1 MGLLKGEKIV
11 HKKIRMPS
19 HIPKAIKILEKI
31 ASLDDPIIEFIDI
44 TENDLEAKKSFA
56 PSIKRC
62 ENMEV
67 KLNAL
72 EKFAHEFNIPIEH
85 YKEYNEFKTALNKD
99 QEKRKIKDNTYFDF
113 AENEI
118 LEEYKTICDLYE
130 SYNKI
135 KENLMIEIQRKITLE
150 KYFSLT
156 AATIIDQNNPHG
168 RKKSLNNN
176 NININMINPPESN
189 KNVINNILNQSM
201 SNASVDSIV
210 RENQYEP
217 ITGLCFASDE
227 LRMKR
232 MIFRVSRDK
241 VLCTF
246 FDAEFPEE
254 FTPKEPM
261 KIFVMFCPKIDY
273 LIAKMIKV
281 CDVYNCPRFDIPEN
295 YVGHVME
302 ILPDI
307 SEKILEHKNYL
318 FEAKKTLKSYLED
331 YILIKKKLQ
340 LYKIYFKREK
350 LIYLNLSKC
359 NCGDNFIDG
368 EIWVL
373 EKNFEKLKREIN
385 SRFDDD
391 STATFI
397 DVKDYGMDRPTYID
411 VNEFTY
417 PFQEIVN
424 QYGIPNYHE
433 INPGYFTIITFPFLF
448 GIMFGDAGHGL
459 ILLVITLYLFYL
471 ANKKRKNFNGVI
483 NSDELPYN
491 YNLSNN
497 NKNNNNLNESNIE
510 QNILDSSEDSMLKT
524 FVQYRYFFLLCS
536 IFAIF
541 CGFMY
546 NEFFAIP
553 LNIFG
558 TCYTSEKNGELILEK
573 KSGEKCV
580 YPMGLDPSWIGT
592 MNELTYTNSLKMKLS
607 IIVGVLH
614 MMLGIFIRGIN
625 NMNGKNHTAF
635 FFEFIPQF
643 LFMGLMFGYL
653 IAMIYYKWGTDY
665 DNNTHNA
672 PSLLSIMINM
682 AIKFGE
688 VDGEPLFQSFYGFSQ
703 ETINKLILFI
713 CVTLV
718 PIMLFVKPIQFY
730 LKKNKNKGVSFRKE
744 EASLINNENKNDD
757 NININNNNNF
767 NNNNINNDFD
777 LDNLINN
784 NEDNANLNNSG
795 DYSLS
800 LSQESKIRA
809 NELYSDLYQ
818 AQKKKYKEEAKSKFQ
833 FVELFIGQLIEVIE
847 YVLGTVSNTAS
858 YLRLWALSL
867 AHTAL
872 SHVFIEKTFIGY
884 IQNDQVNIVSSVVG
898 VFIYFL
904 VFLLATGFI
913 LIFMDAMECVL
924 HTLRLHWVEFQNKFY
939 KGDGYLFQPFSFR
952 TIFNGEEILKEK

>member
-1 MGLLKGEKIV
+1 MGLLKGEQIV

-19 HIPKAIKILEKI
+19 HIPKAVKILEKI
-31 ASLDDPIIEFIDI
+31 ASLEDPVLEFIDI
-44 TENDLEAKKSFA
+44 NENNLEAKKSFL
-56 PSIKRC
+56 PLIKRC

-67 KLNAL
+67 KLNDL
-72 EKFAHEFNIPIEH
+72 EKFANEFNIPIEH
-85 YKEYNEFKTALNKD
+85 YKEYNEFKTALSKD
-99 QEKRKIKDNTYFDF
+99 QAKREVKDNTYFDF
-113 AENEI
+113 TENEI
-118 LEEYKTICDLYE
+118 LEEYKTVCDLYE

-135 KENLMIEIQRKITLE
+135 KENLIIEIQRKITLE

-156 AATIIDQNNPHG
+156 AATIIEQNNPRS
-168 RKKSLNNN
+168 RKKS
-176 NININMINPPESN
+176 IPAYESN
-189 KNVINNILNQSM
+189 KNIINNVLNQSI

-217 ITGLCFASDE
+217 ITGLCYASDE

-232 MIFRVSRDK
+232 MIFRVSHDK

-246 FDAEFPEE
+246 FEAEFPEE
-254 FTPKEPM
+254 FNPKEPM

-281 CDVYNCPRFDIPEN
+281 CEVYNCPRFDIPEN

-307 SEKILEHKNYL
+307 FEKILEHKNYL
-318 FEAKKTLKSYLED
+318 LEAKKTLKSYLED

-350 LIYLNLSKC
+350 LVFLNLAKC

-373 EKNFEKLKREIN
+373 QKNFEKLKHELN
-385 SRFDDD
+385 SRVDDD
-391 STATFI
+391 SIATFI
-397 DVKDYGMDRPTYID
+397 DVKDYGMERPTYID

-448 GIMFGDAGHGL
+448 GIMFGDVGHGL
-459 ILLVITLYLFYL
+459 ILFFITLYLFNL
-471 ANKKRKNFNGVI
+471 ANKNRKKQGPI
-483 NSDELPYN
+483 NSDELPFIN
-491 YNLSNN
+491 D
-497 NKNNNNLNESNIE
+497 KNNNNSREI
-510 QNILDSSEDSMLKT
+510 NILDSPEDSMLKS

-536 IFAIF
+536 IFGIF

-553 LNIFG
+553 LNLFG
-558 TCYTSEKNGELILEK
+558 TCYTSKKNGELILSKEHRINAPDN
-573 KSGEKCV
+573 KCV
-580 YPMGLDPSWIGT
+580 YPVGLDPSWIGT
-592 MNELTYTNSLKMKLS
+592 VNELTYTNSLKMKLS

-625 NMNGKNHTAF
+625 NINAKNHTAF
-635 FFEFIPQF
+635 YFEFIPQF

-653 IAMIYYKWGTDY
+653 ISMIFYKWGTDY
-665 DNNTHNA
+665 DSNTHEA
-672 PSLLSIMINM
+672 PSLLTIMINM
-682 AIKFGE
+682 AIKLGE
-688 VDGEPLFQSFYGFSQ
+688 IDGKPLFESFMGFSQ
-703 ETINKLILFI
+703 ESINRLILFI
-713 CVTLV
+713 CVLLIPV
-718 PIMLFVKPIQFY
+718 MLLVKPINFY
-730 LKKNKNKGVSFRKE
+730 MRKVKTKGIKYRNDGVS
-744 EASLINNENKNDD
+744 LIKNENKNDD
-757 NININNNNNF
+757 NINININD
-767 NNNNINNDFD
+767 NNNINNDYD
-777 LDNLINN
+777 INN
-784 NEDNANLNNSG
+784 DDNMNLNNSG

-800 LSQESKIRA
+800 LSQESAIKP
-809 NELYSDLYQ
+809 NELYSELY
-818 AQKKKYKEEAKSKFQ
+818 ATQKIKYKEEAKTKYQ
-833 FVELFIGQLIEVIE
+833 FIELFIGQLIEVIE

-884 IQNDQVNIVSSVVG
+884 IQNDHTNIASSVIG

-904 VFLLATGFI
+904 VFLFATAFI

-939 KGDGYLFQPFSFR
+939 KGDGYLFRPFSFKN
-952 TIFNGEEILKEK
+952 IFTSDEILKE

>member
-1 MGLLKGEKIV
+1 MGLLKGEQIV

-19 HIPKAIKILEKI
+19 HIPKAVKILEKI
-31 ASLDDPIIEFIDI
+31 ASLEDPVLEFIDI
-44 TENDLEAKKSFA
+44 NENNLEAKKSFL
-56 PSIKRC
+56 PLIKRC

-67 KLNAL
+67 KLNDL
-72 EKFAHEFNIPIEH
+72 EKFANEFNIPIEH
-85 YKEYNEFKTALNKD
+85 YKEYNEFKTALSKD
-99 QEKRKIKDNTYFDF
+99 QAKREVKDNTYFDF
-113 AENEI
+113 TENEI
-118 LEEYKTICDLYE
+118 LEEYKTVCDLYE

-135 KENLMIEIQRKITLE
+135 KENLIIEIQRKITLE

-156 AATIIDQNNPHG
+156 AATIIDQNNPRS
-168 RKKSLNNN
+168 RKKS
-176 NININMINPPESN
+176 IPAYESN
-189 KNVINNILNQSM
+189 KNIINNVLNQSI

-217 ITGLCFASDE
+217 ITGLCYASDE

-232 MIFRVSRDK
+232 MIFRVSHDK

-246 FDAEFPEE
+246 FEAEFPEE
-254 FTPKEPM
+254 FNPKEPM

-281 CDVYNCPRFDIPEN
+281 CEVYNCPRFDIPEN

-307 SEKILEHKNYL
+307 FEKILEHKNYL
-318 FEAKKTLKSYLED
+318 LEAKKTLKSYLED

-350 LIYLNLSKC
+350 LVFLNLAKC

-373 EKNFEKLKREIN
+373 QKNFEKLKHELN
-385 SRFDDD
+385 SRVDDD
-391 STATFI
+391 SIATFI
-397 DVKDYGMDRPTYID
+397 DVKDYGMERPTYID

-448 GIMFGDAGHGL
+448 GIMFGDVGHGL
-459 ILLVITLYLFYL
+459 ILFFITLYLFNL
-471 ANKKRKNFNGVI
+471 ANKNRKKQGPI
-483 NSDELPYN
+483 NSDELPFIN
-491 YNLSNN
+491 D
-497 NKNNNNLNESNIE
+497 KNNNNSREI
-510 QNILDSSEDSMLKT
+510 NILDSPEDSMLKS

-536 IFAIF
+536 IFGIF

-553 LNIFG
+553 LNLFG
-558 TCYTSEKNGELILEK
+558 TCYTSKKNGELILSKEHRINAPDK
-573 KSGEKCV
+573 KCV
-580 YPMGLDPSWIGT
+580 YPVGLDPSWIGT
-592 MNELTYTNSLKMKLS
+592 VNELTYTNSLKMKLS

-625 NMNGKNHTAF
+625 NINAKNHTAF
-635 FFEFIPQF
+635 YFEFIPQF

-653 IAMIYYKWGTDY
+653 ISMIFYKWGTDY
-665 DNNTHNA
+665 DSNTHEA
-672 PSLLSIMINM
+672 PSLLTIMINM
-682 AIKFGE
+682 AIKLGE
-688 VDGEPLFQSFYGFSQ
+688 IDGKPLFESFMGFSQ
-703 ETINKLILFI
+703 KSINRLILFI
-713 CVTLV
+713 CVLLIPV
-718 PIMLFVKPIQFY
+718 MLLVKPINFY
-730 LKKNKNKGVSFRKE
+730 MRKVKTKGIKYRNDGVS
-744 EASLINNENKNDD
+744 LIKNENKNDD
-757 NININNNNNF
+757 NINININD
-767 NNNNINNDFD
+767 NNNINNDYD
-777 LDNLINN
+777 INSDDNM
-784 NEDNANLNNSG
+784 NLNNSG

-800 LSQESKIRA
+800 LSQESAIKP
-809 NELYSDLYQ
+809 NELYSELY
-818 AQKKKYKEEAKSKFQ
+818 ATQKIKYKEEAKTKYQ
-833 FVELFIGQLIEVIE
+833 FIELFIGQLIEVIE

-884 IQNDQVNIVSSVVG
+884 IQNDHTNIASSVIG

-904 VFLLATGFI
+904 VFLFATAFI

-939 KGDGYLFQPFSFR
+939 KGDGYLFRPFSFKN
-952 TIFNGEEILKEK
+952 IFTSDEILKE

>member
-1 MGLLKGEKIV
+1 MGLLKGEQIV

-19 HIPKAIKILEKI
+19 HIPKAVKILEKI
-31 ASLDDPIIEFIDI
+31 ASLEDPVLEFIDI
-44 TENDLEAKKSFA
+44 NENNLEAKKSFL
-56 PSIKRC
+56 PLIKRC

-67 KLNAL
+67 KLNDL
-72 EKFAHEFNIPIEH
+72 EKFANEFNIPIEH
-85 YKEYNEFKTALNKD
+85 YKEYNEFKTALSKD
-99 QEKRKIKDNTYFDF
+99 QAKREVKDNTYFDF
-113 AENEI
+113 TENEI
-118 LEEYKTICDLYE
+118 LEEYKTVCDLYE

-135 KENLMIEIQRKITLE
+135 KENLIIEIQRKITLE

-156 AATIIDQNNPHG
+156 AATIIDQNNPRS
-168 RKKSLNNN
+168 RKKS
-176 NININMINPPESN
+176 IPAYESN
-189 KNVINNILNQSM
+189 KNIINNVLNQSI

-217 ITGLCFASDE
+217 ITGLCYASDE

-232 MIFRVSRDK
+232 MIFRVSHDK

-246 FDAEFPEE
+246 FEAEFPEE
-254 FTPKEPM
+254 FNPKEPM

-281 CDVYNCPRFDIPEN
+281 CEVYNCPRFDIPEN

-307 SEKILEHKNYL
+307 FEKILEHKNYL
-318 FEAKKTLKSYLED
+318 LEAKKTLKSYLED

-350 LIYLNLSKC
+350 LVFLNLAKC

-373 EKNFEKLKREIN
+373 QKNFEKLKHELN
-385 SRFDDD
+385 SKVDDD
-391 STATFI
+391 SIATFI
-397 DVKDYGMDRPTYID
+397 DLKDYGMERPTYID

-448 GIMFGDAGHGL
+448 GIMFGDVGHGL
-459 ILLVITLYLFYL
+459 ILFFITLYLFNL
-471 ANKKRKNFNGVI
+471 ANKNRKKQGPI
-483 NSDELPYN
+483 NSDELPFIN
-491 YNLSNN
+491 D
-497 NKNNNNLNESNIE
+497 KNNNNSREI
-510 QNILDSSEDSMLKT
+510 NILDSPEDSMLKS

-536 IFAIF
+536 IFGIF

-553 LNIFG
+553 LNLFG
-558 TCYTSEKNGELILEK
+558 TCYTSKKNGELILSKEHRINAPDK
-573 KSGEKCV
+573 KCV
-580 YPMGLDPSWIGT
+580 YPVGLDPSWIGT
-592 MNELTYTNSLKMKLS
+592 VNELTYTNSLKMKLS

-625 NMNGKNHTAF
+625 NINAKNHTAF
-635 FFEFIPQF
+635 YFEFIPQF

-653 IAMIYYKWGTDY
+653 ISMIFYKWGTDY
-665 DNNTHNA
+665 DSNTHEA
-672 PSLLSIMINM
+672 PSLLTIMINM
-682 AIKFGE
+682 AIKLGE
-688 VDGEPLFQSFYGFSQ
+688 IDGKPLFESFMGFSQ
-703 ETINKLILFI
+703 ESINRLILFI
-713 CVTLV
+713 CVLLIPV
-718 PIMLFVKPIQFY
+718 MLLVKPINFY
-730 LKKNKNKGVSFRKE
+730 MRKVKTKGIKYRNDGVS
-744 EASLINNENKNDD
+744 LIKNENKNDD
-757 NININNNNNF
+757 NINININD
-767 NNNNINNDFD
+767 NNNINNDYD
-777 LDNLINN
+777 INN
-784 NEDNANLNNSG
+784 DDNMNLNNSG

-800 LSQESKIRA
+800 LSQESAIKP
-809 NELYSDLYQ
+809 NELYSELY
-818 AQKKKYKEEAKSKFQ
+818 ATQKIKYKEEAKTKYQ
-833 FVELFIGQLIEVIE
+833 FIELFIGQLIEVIE

-884 IQNDQVNIVSSVVG
+884 IQNDHTNIASSVIG

-904 VFLLATGFI
+904 VFLFATAFI

-939 KGDGYLFQPFSFR
+939 KGDGYLFRPFSFKN
-952 TIFNGEEILKEK
+952 IFTSDEILKE

>member
-1 MGLLKGEKIV
+1 MGLLKGEQIV

-19 HIPKAIKILEKI
+19 HIPKAVKILEKI
-31 ASLDDPIIEFIDI
+31 ASLEDPVLEFIDI
-44 TENDLEAKKSFA
+44 NENNLEAKKSFL
-56 PSIKRC
+56 PLIKRC

-67 KLNAL
+67 KLNDL
-72 EKFAHEFNIPIEH
+72 EKFANELNIPIEH
-85 YKEYNEFKTALNKD
+85 YKEYNEFKTALSKD
-99 QEKRKIKDNTYFDF
+99 QAKREVKDNTYFDF
-113 AENEI
+113 TENEI
-118 LEEYKTICDLYE
+118 LEEYKTVCDLYE

-135 KENLMIEIQRKITLE
+135 KENLIIEIQRKITLE

-156 AATIIDQNNPHG
+156 AATIIDQNNPRS
-168 RKKSLNNN
+168 RKKS
-176 NININMINPPESN
+176 IPAYESN
-189 KNVINNILNQSM
+189 KNIINNVLNQSI

-217 ITGLCFASDE
+217 ITGLCYASDE

-232 MIFRVSRDK
+232 MIFRVSHDK

-246 FDAEFPEE
+246 FEAEFPEE
-254 FTPKEPM
+254 FNPKEPM

-281 CDVYNCPRFDIPEN
+281 CEVYNCPRFDIPEN

-307 SEKILEHKNYL
+307 FEKILEHKNYL
-318 FEAKKTLKSYLED
+318 LEAKKTLKSYLED

-350 LIYLNLSKC
+350 LVFLNLAKC

-373 EKNFEKLKREIN
+373 QKNFEKLKHELN
-385 SRFDDD
+385 SKVDDD
-391 STATFI
+391 SIATFI
-397 DVKDYGMDRPTYID
+397 DVKDYGMERPTYID

-448 GIMFGDAGHGL
+448 GIMFGDVGHGL
-459 ILLVITLYLFYL
+459 ILFFITLYLFNL
-471 ANKKRKNFNGVI
+471 ANKNRKKQGPI
-483 NSDELPYN
+483 NSDELPFIN
-491 YNLSNN
+491 D
-497 NKNNNNLNESNIE
+497 KNNNNSREI
-510 QNILDSSEDSMLKT
+510 NILDSPEDSMLKS

-536 IFAIF
+536 IFGIF

-553 LNIFG
+553 LNLFG
-558 TCYTSEKNGELILEK
+558 TCYTSKKNGELILSKEHRINAPDK
-573 KSGEKCV
+573 KCV
-580 YPMGLDPSWIGT
+580 YPVGLDPSWIGT
-592 MNELTYTNSLKMKLS
+592 VNELTYTNSLKMKLS

-625 NMNGKNHTAF
+625 NINAKNHTAF
-635 FFEFIPQF
+635 YFEFIPQF

-653 IAMIYYKWGTDY
+653 ISMIFYKWGTDY
-665 DNNTHNA
+665 DSNTHEA
-672 PSLLSIMINM
+672 PSLLTIMINM
-682 AIKFGE
+682 AIKLGE
-688 VDGEPLFQSFYGFSQ
+688 IDGKPLFESFMGFSQ
-703 ETINKLILFI
+703 ESINRLILFI
-713 CVTLV
+713 CVLLIPV
-718 PIMLFVKPIQFY
+718 MLLVKPINFY
-730 LKKNKNKGVSFRKE
+730 MRKVKTKGIKYRNDGVS
-744 EASLINNENKNDD
+744 LIKNENKNDD
-757 NININNNNNF
+757 NINININD
-767 NNNNINNDFD
+767 NNNINNDYD
-777 LDNLINN
+777 INN
-784 NEDNANLNNSG
+784 DDNMNLNNSG

-800 LSQESKIRA
+800 LSQESAIKP
-809 NELYSDLYQ
+809 NELYSELY
-818 AQKKKYKEEAKSKFQ
+818 ATQKIKYKEEAKTKYQ
-833 FVELFIGQLIEVIE
+833 FIELFIGQLIEVIE

-884 IQNDQVNIVSSVVG
+884 IQNDHTNIASSVIG

-904 VFLLATGFI
+904 VFLFATAFI

-939 KGDGYLFQPFSFR
+939 KGDGYLFRPFSFKN
-952 TIFNGEEILKEK
+952 IFTSDEILKE

>member
-1 MGLLKGEKIV
+1 MGLLKGEQIV

-19 HIPKAIKILEKI
+19 HIPKAVKILEKI
-31 ASLDDPIIEFIDI
+31 ASLEDPVLEFIDI
-44 TENDLEAKKSFA
+44 NENNLEAKKSFL
-56 PSIKRC
+56 PLIKRC

-67 KLNAL
+67 KLNDL
-72 EKFAHEFNIPIEH
+72 EKFANEFNIPIEH
-85 YKEYNEFKTALNKD
+85 YKEYNEFKTALSKD
-99 QEKRKIKDNTYFDF
+99 QAKREVKDNTYFDF
-113 AENEI
+113 TENEI
-118 LEEYKTICDLYE
+118 LEEYKTVCDLYE

-135 KENLMIEIQRKITLE
+135 KENLIIEIQRKITLE

-156 AATIIDQNNPHG
+156 AATIIDQNNPRS
-168 RKKSLNNN
+168 RKKS
-176 NININMINPPESN
+176 IPAYESN
-189 KNVINNILNQSM
+189 KNIINNVLNQSI

-217 ITGLCFASDE
+217 ITGLCYASDE

-232 MIFRVSRDK
+232 MIFRVSHDK

-246 FDAEFPEE
+246 FEAEFPEE
-254 FTPKEPM
+254 FNPKEPM

-281 CDVYNCPRFDIPEN
+281 CEVYNCPRFDIPEN

-307 SEKILEHKNYL
+307 FEKILEHKNYL
-318 FEAKKTLKSYLED
+318 LEAKKTLKSYLED

-350 LIYLNLSKC
+350 LVFLNLAKC

-373 EKNFEKLKREIN
+373 QKNFEKLKHELN
-385 SRFDDD
+385 SKVDDD
-391 STATFI
+391 SIATFI
-397 DVKDYGMDRPTYID
+397 DVKDYGMERPTYID

-448 GIMFGDAGHGL
+448 GIMFGDVGHGL
-459 ILLVITLYLFYL
+459 ILFFITLYLFNL
-471 ANKKRKNFNGVI
+471 ANKNRKKQGPI
-483 NSDELPYN
+483 NSDELPFIN
-491 YNLSNN
+491 DK
-497 NKNNNNLNESNIE
+497 KNNNSREI
-510 QNILDSSEDSMLKT
+510 NILDSPEDSMLKS

-536 IFAIF
+536 IFGIF

-553 LNIFG
+553 LNLFG
-558 TCYTSEKNGELILEK
+558 TCYTSKKNGELILSKEHRINAPDK
-573 KSGEKCV
+573 KCV
-580 YPMGLDPSWIGT
+580 YPVGLDPSWIGT
-592 MNELTYTNSLKMKLS
+592 VNELTYTNSLKMKLS

-625 NMNGKNHTAF
+625 NINAKNHTAF
-635 FFEFIPQF
+635 YFEFIPQF

-653 IAMIYYKWGTDY
+653 ISMIFYKWGTDY
-665 DNNTHNA
+665 DSNTHEA
-672 PSLLSIMINM
+672 PSLLTIMINM
-682 AIKFGE
+682 AIKLGE
-688 VDGEPLFQSFYGFSQ
+688 IDGKPLFESFMGFSQ
-703 ETINKLILFI
+703 ESINRLILFI
-713 CVTLV
+713 CVLLIPV
-718 PIMLFVKPIQFY
+718 MLLVKPINFY
-730 LKKNKNKGVSFRKE
+730 MRKVKTKGIKYRNDGVS
-744 EASLINNENKNDD
+744 LIKNENKNDD
-757 NININNNNNF
+757 NINISIND
-767 NNNNINNDFD
+767 NNNINNDYD
-777 LDNLINN
+777 INN
-784 NEDNANLNNSG
+784 DDNMNLNNSG

-800 LSQESKIRA
+800 LSQESAIKP
-809 NELYSDLYQ
+809 NELYSELY
-818 AQKKKYKEEAKSKFQ
+818 ATQKIKYKEEAKTKYQ
-833 FVELFIGQLIEVIE
+833 FIELFIGQLIEVIE

-884 IQNDQVNIVSSVVG
+884 IQNDHTNIASSVIG

-904 VFLLATGFI
+904 VFLFATAFI

-939 KGDGYLFQPFSFR
+939 KGDGYLFRPFSFKN
-952 TIFNGEEILKEK
+952 IFTSDEILKE

>member
-1 MGLLKGEKIV
+1 MGLLKGEQIV

-19 HIPKAIKILEKI
+19 HIPKAVKILEKI
-31 ASLDDPIIEFIDI
+31 ASLEDPVLEFIDI
-44 TENDLEAKKSFA
+44 NENNLEAKKSFL
-56 PSIKRC
+56 PLIKRC

-67 KLNAL
+67 KLNDL
-72 EKFAHEFNIPIEH
+72 EKFANEFNIPIEH
-85 YKEYNEFKTALNKD
+85 YKEYNEFKTALSKD
-99 QEKRKIKDNTYFDF
+99 QVKREVKDNTYFDF
-113 AENEI
+113 TENEI
-118 LEEYKTICDLYE
+118 LEEYKTVCDLYE

-135 KENLMIEIQRKITLE
+135 KENLIIEIQRKITLE

-156 AATIIDQNNPHG
+156 AATIIDQNNPRS
-168 RKKSLNNN
+168 RKKS
-176 NININMINPPESN
+176 IPAYESN
-189 KNVINNILNQSM
+189 KNIINNVLNQSI

-217 ITGLCFASDE
+217 ITGLCYASDE

-232 MIFRVSRDK
+232 MIFRVSHDK

-246 FDAEFPEE
+246 FEAEFPEE
-254 FTPKEPM
+254 FNPKEPM

-281 CDVYNCPRFDIPEN
+281 CEVYNCPRFDIPEN

-307 SEKILEHKNYL
+307 FEKILEHKNYL
-318 FEAKKTLKSYLED
+318 LEAKKTLKSYLED

-350 LIYLNLSKC
+350 LVFLNLAKC

-373 EKNFEKLKREIN
+373 QKNFEKLKHELN
-385 SRFDDD
+385 SKVDDD
-391 STATFI
+391 SIATFI
-397 DVKDYGMDRPTYID
+397 DVKDYGMERPTYID

-448 GIMFGDAGHGL
+448 GIMFGDVGHGL
-459 ILLVITLYLFYL
+459 ILFFITLYLFNL
-471 ANKKRKNFNGVI
+471 ANKNRKKQGPI
-483 NSDELPYN
+483 NSDELPFIN
-491 YNLSNN
+491 D
-497 NKNNNNLNESNIE
+497 KNNNNSREI
-510 QNILDSSEDSMLKT
+510 NILDSPEDSMLKS

-536 IFAIF
+536 IFGIF

-553 LNIFG
+553 LNLFG
-558 TCYTSEKNGELILEK
+558 TCYTSKKNGELILSKEHRINAPDK
-573 KSGEKCV
+573 KCV
-580 YPMGLDPSWIGT
+580 YPVGLDPSWIGT
-592 MNELTYTNSLKMKLS
+592 VNELTYTNSLKMKLS

-625 NMNGKNHTAF
+625 NINAKNHTAF
-635 FFEFIPQF
+635 YFEFIPQF

-653 IAMIYYKWGTDY
+653 ISMIFYKWGTDY
-665 DNNTHNA
+665 DSNTHEA
-672 PSLLSIMINM
+672 PSLLTIMINM
-682 AIKFGE
+682 AIKLGE
-688 VDGEPLFQSFYGFSQ
+688 IDGKPLFESFMGFSQ
-703 ETINKLILFI
+703 ESINRLILFI
-713 CVTLV
+713 CVLLIPV
-718 PIMLFVKPIQFY
+718 MLLVKPINFY
-730 LKKNKNKGVSFRKE
+730 MRKVKTKGIKYRNDGVS
-744 EASLINNENKNDD
+744 LIKNENKNDD
-757 NININNNNNF
+757 NINININD
-767 NNNNINNDFD
+767 NNNINNDYD
-777 LDNLINN
+777 INN
-784 NEDNANLNNSG
+784 DDNMNLNNSG

-800 LSQESKIRA
+800 LSQESAIKP
-809 NELYSDLYQ
+809 NELYSELY
-818 AQKKKYKEEAKSKFQ
+818 ATQKIKYKEEAKTKYQ
-833 FVELFIGQLIEVIE
+833 FIELFIGQLIEVIE

-884 IQNDQVNIVSSVVG
+884 IQNDHTNIASSVIG

-904 VFLLATGFI
+904 VFLFATAFI

-939 KGDGYLFQPFSFR
+939 KGDGYLFRPFSFKN
-952 TIFNGEEILKEK
+952 IFTSDEILKE

>member
-11 HKKIRMPS
+11 HKRIRMPS

-31 ASLDDPIIEFIDI
+31 ASLDEDILQFIDI
-44 TENDLEAKKSFA
+44 TENDLEAKKSFS
-56 PSIKRC
+56 PLIKRC
-62 ENMEV
+62 ENMEI

-72 EKFAHEFNIPIEH
+72 EKFANEFNIPLDH
-85 YKEYNEFKTALNKD
+85 YKEYNEFKDALNKD
-99 QEKRKIKDNTYFDF
+99 QLKRQIKDNTYFDF
-113 AENEI
+113 VENEI

-130 SYNKI
+130 SYSKI
-135 KENLMIEIQRKITLE
+135 KENLIIEIQRKITLE

-156 AATIIDQNNPHG
+156 AATIIDQNNINKLQK
-168 RKKSLNNN
+168 KKSLRNNNNNN
-176 NININMINPPESN
+176 NIINNRESN
-189 KNVINNILNQSM
+189 NNLLINNNILNQSV
-201 SNASVDSIV
+201 SNDSVDSIA

-217 ITGLCFASDE
+217 ITGLCYASDE

-232 MIFRVSRDK
+232 MIFRVSHDK

-254 FTPKEPM
+254 FIPKEPM

-273 LIAKMIKV
+273 LIAKMLKV
-281 CDVYNCPRFDIPEN
+281 CDVYNCPRFDIPDN

-307 SEKILEHKNYL
+307 FEKILEHKNYL
-318 FEAKKTLKSYLED
+318 MEAKQTLKSHLQD

-350 LIYLNLSKC
+350 MIFLNLSKC

-373 EKNFEKLKREIN
+373 EKNFEKLKRVI
-385 SRFDDD
+385 SSGYDDE
-391 STATFI
+391 SSATFM

-433 INPGYFTIITFPFLF
+433 INPGFFTIITFPFLF
-448 GIMFGDAGHGL
+448 GIMFGDMGHGL
-459 ILLVITLYLFYL
+459 ILLFITLYLFYL
-471 ANKKRKNFNGVI
+471 ANKNRKKFNGVI
-483 NSDELPYN
+483 NSDEMPLN
-491 YNLSNN
+491 SDEI
-497 NKNNNNLNESNIE
+497 NKSKHEE
-510 QNILDSSEDSMLKT
+510 NILDSNDDSMLKV
-524 FVQYRYFFLLCS
+524 FVQYRYFLLLCS

-541 CGFMY
+541 CGLMY

-558 TCYTSEKNGELILEK
+558 TCYNDEKNGELILSKYREPDGDIK
-573 KSGEKCV
+573 KCV
-580 YPMGLDPSWIGT
+580 YPVGLDPSWIGT
-592 MNELTYTNSLKMKLS
+592 NNELTYTNSLKMKLS

-614 MMLGIFIRGIN
+614 MLLGIAIRGIN
-625 NMNGKNHTAF
+625 NLNQKNMNAF
-635 FFEFIPQF
+635 LFEFIPQF
-643 LFMGLMFGYL
+643 LFMGIIFGYL
-653 IAMIYYKWGTDY
+653 IAMIFYKWGTDY
-665 DNNTHNA
+665 DGNTENA
-672 PSLLSIMINM
+672 PSLLTIMINLG
-682 AIKFGE
+682 IKLGKI
-688 VDGEPLFQSFYGFSQ
+688 DDDPLFESFLGLSQQS
-703 ETINKLILFI
+703 INRIMIFISVILI
-713 CVTLV
+713 
-718 PIMLFVKPIQFY
+718 PIMLFVKPIYFY
-730 LKKNKNKGVSFRKE
+730 VKKTQKKGISLRNDDL
-744 EASLINNENKNDD
+744 SLIKNENKIDD
-757 NININNNNNF
+757 DINNINNNND
-767 NNNNINNDFD
+767 NIS
-777 LDNLINN
+777 
-784 NEDNANLNNSG
+784 EDNNSNNNLNNSG

-800 LSQESKIRA
+800 LSQESVIKPE
-809 NELYSDLYQ
+809 ELYSKLYYSQ
-818 AQKKKYKEEAKSKFQ
+818 RKKFKEEAKSKYQ
-833 FVELFIGQLIEVIE
+833 FVEIFIGQLIEVIE

-872 SHVFIEKTFIGY
+872 SHVFIEKTFIEY
-884 IQNDQVNIVSSVVG
+884 VQKSEVG
-898 VFIYFL
+898 FINSIISVFIYFL
-904 VFLLATGFI
+904 VFLFATAFI

-939 KGDGYLFQPFSFR
+939 KGDGYLFEPFSFKNL
-952 TIFNGEEILKEK
+952 FNNDDILMDK

>member
-1 MGLLKGEKIV
+1 MGLLKGEQIV

-19 HIPKAIKILEKI
+19 HIPKAVKILEKI
-31 ASLDDPIIEFIDI
+31 ASLEDPVLEFIDI
-44 TENDLEAKKSFA
+44 NENNLEAKKSFL
-56 PSIKRC
+56 PLIKRC

-67 KLNAL
+67 KLNDL
-72 EKFAHEFNIPIEH
+72 EKFANEFNIPIEH
-85 YKEYNEFKTALNKD
+85 YKEYNEFKTALRKD
-99 QEKRKIKDNTYFDF
+99 QAKREVKDNTYFDF
-113 AENEI
+113 TENEI
-118 LEEYKTICDLYE
+118 LEEYKTVCDLYE

-135 KENLMIEIQRKITLE
+135 KENLIIEIQRKITLE

-156 AATIIDQNNPHG
+156 AATIIDQNNPRS
-168 RKKSLNNN
+168 RKKS
-176 NININMINPPESN
+176 IPAYESN
-189 KNVINNILNQSM
+189 KNIINNVLNQSI

-217 ITGLCFASDE
+217 ITGLCYASDE

-232 MIFRVSRDK
+232 MIFRVSHDK

-246 FDAEFPEE
+246 FEAEFPEE
-254 FTPKEPM
+254 FNPKEPM

-281 CDVYNCPRFDIPEN
+281 CEVYNCPRFDIPEN

-307 SEKILEHKNYL
+307 FEKILEHKNYL
-318 FEAKKTLKSYLED
+318 LEAKKTLKSYLED

-350 LIYLNLSKC
+350 LVFLNLAKC

-373 EKNFEKLKREIN
+373 QKNFEKLKHELN
-385 SRFDDD
+385 SKVDDD
-391 STATFI
+391 SIATFI
-397 DVKDYGMDRPTYID
+397 DVKDYGMERPTYID

-448 GIMFGDAGHGL
+448 GIMFGDVGHGL
-459 ILLVITLYLFYL
+459 ILFFITLYLFNL
-471 ANKKRKNFNGVI
+471 ANKNRKKQGPI
-483 NSDELPYN
+483 NSDELPFIN
-491 YNLSNN
+491 D
-497 NKNNNNLNESNIE
+497 KNNNNSREI
-510 QNILDSSEDSMLKT
+510 NILDSPEDSMLKS

-536 IFAIF
+536 IFGIF

-553 LNIFG
+553 LNLFG
-558 TCYTSEKNGELILEK
+558 TCYTSKKNGELILSKEHRINAPDK
-573 KSGEKCV
+573 KCV
-580 YPMGLDPSWIGT
+580 YPVGLDPSWIGT
-592 MNELTYTNSLKMKLS
+592 VNELTYTNSLKMKLS

-625 NMNGKNHTAF
+625 NINAKNHTAF
-635 FFEFIPQF
+635 YFEFIPQF

-653 IAMIYYKWGTDY
+653 ISMIFYKWGTDY
-665 DNNTHNA
+665 DSNTHEA
-672 PSLLSIMINM
+672 PSLLTIMINM
-682 AIKFGE
+682 AIKLGE
-688 VDGEPLFQSFYGFSQ
+688 IDGKPLFESFMGFSQ
-703 ETINKLILFI
+703 ESINRLILFI
-713 CVTLV
+713 CVLLIPV
-718 PIMLFVKPIQFY
+718 MLLVKPINFY
-730 LKKNKNKGVSFRKE
+730 MRKVKTKGIKYRNDGVS
-744 EASLINNENKNDD
+744 LIKNENKNDD
-757 NININNNNNF
+757 NINININD
-767 NNNNINNDFD
+767 NNNINNDYD
-777 LDNLINN
+777 INN
-784 NEDNANLNNSG
+784 DDNMNLNNSG

-800 LSQESKIRA
+800 LSQESAIKP
-809 NELYSDLYQ
+809 NELYSELY
-818 AQKKKYKEEAKSKFQ
+818 ATQKIKYKEEAKTKYQ
-833 FVELFIGQLIEVIE
+833 FIELFIGQLIEVIE

-884 IQNDQVNIVSSVVG
+884 IQNDHTNIASSVIG

-904 VFLLATGFI
+904 VFLFATAFI

-939 KGDGYLFQPFSFR
+939 KGDGYLFRPFSFKN
-952 TIFNGEEILKEK
+952 IFTSDEILKE

>member
-1 MGLLKGEKIV
+1 MGLLKGEEIV

-31 ASLDDPIIEFIDI
+31 ASLEEPSLEFIDI
-44 TENDLEAKKSFA
+44 NENNLEAKKSFL
-56 PSIKRC
+56 PLIKRC
-62 ENMEV
+62 ENMEI
-67 KLNAL
+67 KLSDL
-72 EKFAHEFNIPIEH
+72 EKFANEFNIPIEH
-85 YKEYNEFKTALNKD
+85 YKEYNEFKNALSKD
-99 QEKRKIKDNTYFDF
+99 QLKRDVKDNSYFDF

-118 LEEYKTICDLYE
+118 LEDYKTVCDLYE

-135 KENLMIEIQRKITLE
+135 KENLIIEIQRKITLE

-156 AATIIDQNNPHG
+156 AATIIDQNNPRS
-168 RKKSLNNN
+168 RKRS
-176 NININMINPPESN
+176 IPAYESN
-189 KNVINNILNQSM
+189 KNIINNVLNQSI

-217 ITGLCFASDE
+217 ITGLCYASDE

-232 MIFRVSRDK
+232 MIFRVSHDK

-281 CDVYNCPRFDIPEN
+281 CEVYNCPRFDIPDN

-307 SEKILEHKNYL
+307 FEKILEHKNYL
-318 FEAKKTLKSYLED
+318 LEAKKTLKSYLED

-350 LIYLNLSKC
+350 LIFLNLAKC

-373 EKNFEKLKREIN
+373 QKNFEKLKHEIN
-385 SRFDDD
+385 TRVDDD

-397 DVKDYGMDRPTYID
+397 DVKDYGMERPTYID

-448 GIMFGDAGHGL
+448 GIMFGDVGHGL
-459 ILLVITLYLFYL
+459 ILLFITLYLFNL
-471 ANKKRKNFNGVI
+471 ANKNRKKQGVI
-483 NSDELPYN
+483 NSDELPFI
-491 YNLSNN
+491 NN
-497 NKNNNNLNESNIE
+497 DKNNNNNSQEI
-510 QNILDSSEDSMLKT
+510 NILDSSEDSMLKS

-536 IFAIF
+536 IFGIF
-541 CGFMY
+541 CGLLY

-553 LNIFG
+553 LNLFG
-558 TCYTSEKNGELILEK
+558 TCYTSVKDGELILSKEHRIGGTGDK
-573 KSGEKCV
+573 KCV
-580 YPMGLDPSWIGT
+580 YPVGLDPSWIGSV
-592 MNELTYTNSLKMKLS
+592 NELTYTNSLKMKLS

-614 MMLGIFIRGIN
+614 MMLGIAIRGIN
-625 NMNGKNHTAF
+625 NLNSKNHIAF
-635 FFEFIPQF
+635 YFEFIPQF

-653 IAMIYYKWGTDY
+653 IAMVFYKWGTDY
-665 DNNTHNA
+665 DSNTHEA
-672 PSLLSIMINM
+672 PSLLTIMINM
-682 AIKFGE
+682 AIKLGE
-688 VDGEPLFQSFYGFSQ
+688 IDGKPLFESFMGLSQ
-703 ETINKLILFI
+703 ESINRLILFVCI
-713 CVTLV
+713 LLI
-718 PIMLFVKPIQFY
+718 PLMLFVKPINLYVRKVKTKGMKFR
-730 LKKNKNKGVSFRKE
+730 NDGVSLLK
-744 EASLINNENKNDD
+744 NENKNDD
-757 NININNNNNF
+757 NLNINND
-767 NNNNINNDFD
+767 NNNINNDYDFNENNSD
-777 LDNLINN
+777 DNM
-784 NEDNANLNNSG
+784 NLNNSG
-795 DYSLS
+795 EYSLS
-800 LSQESKIRA
+800 LSQESEIRP
-809 NELYSDLYQ
+809 NQLYSELY
-818 AQKKKYKEEAKSKFQ
+818 ANQKRKYKEEAKAKYQ
-833 FVELFIGQLIEVIE
+833 LVELFIGQLIEVIE

-884 IQNDQVNIVSSVVG
+884 IQNDHTNILSSVIG

-904 VFLLATGFI
+904 VFLFATAFI

-939 KGDGYLFQPFSFR
+939 KGDGYLFHPFSFK
-952 TIFNGEEILKEK
+952 TIFNSDEILKE

>member
-1 MGLLKGEKIV
+1 MGLLKGEQIV

-19 HIPKAIKILEKI
+19 HIPKAVKILEKI
-31 ASLDDPIIEFIDI
+31 ASLEDPVLEFIDI
-44 TENDLEAKKSFA
+44 NENNLEAKKSFL
-56 PSIKRC
+56 PLIKRC

-67 KLNAL
+67 KLNDL
-72 EKFAHEFNIPIEH
+72 EKFANEFNIPIEH
-85 YKEYNEFKTALNKD
+85 YKEYNEFKTALSKD
-99 QEKRKIKDNTYFDF
+99 QAKREVKDNTYFDF
-113 AENEI
+113 TENEI
-118 LEEYKTICDLYE
+118 LEEYKTVCDLYE

-135 KENLMIEIQRKITLE
+135 KENLIIEIQRKITLE

-156 AATIIDQNNPHG
+156 AATIIDQNNPRS
-168 RKKSLNNN
+168 RKKS
-176 NININMINPPESN
+176 IPAYESN
-189 KNVINNILNQSM
+189 KNIINNVLNQSI

-217 ITGLCFASDE
+217 ITGLCYASDE

-232 MIFRVSRDK
+232 MIFRVSHDK

-246 FDAEFPEE
+246 FEAEFPEE
-254 FTPKEPM
+254 FNPKEPM

-281 CDVYNCPRFDIPEN
+281 CEVYNCPRFDIPEN

-307 SEKILEHKNYL
+307 FEKILEHKNYL
-318 FEAKKTLKSYLED
+318 LEAKKTLKSYLED

-350 LIYLNLSKC
+350 LVFLNLAKC

-373 EKNFEKLKREIN
+373 QKNFEKLKHELN
-385 SRFDDD
+385 SRVDDD
-391 STATFI
+391 SIATFI
-397 DVKDYGMDRPTYID
+397 DVKDYGMERPTYID

-448 GIMFGDAGHGL
+448 GIMFGDVGHGL
-459 ILLVITLYLFYL
+459 ILFFITLYLFNL
-471 ANKKRKNFNGVI
+471 ANKNRKKQGPI
-483 NSDELPYN
+483 NSDELPFIN
-491 YNLSNN
+491 D
-497 NKNNNNLNESNIE
+497 KNNNNSREI
-510 QNILDSSEDSMLKT
+510 NILDSPEDSMLKS

-536 IFAIF
+536 IFGIF

-553 LNIFG
+553 LNLFG
-558 TCYTSEKNGELILEK
+558 TCYTSKKNGELILSKEHRINAPDK
-573 KSGEKCV
+573 KCV
-580 YPMGLDPSWIGT
+580 YPVGLDPSWIGT
-592 MNELTYTNSLKMKLS
+592 VNELTYTNSLKMKLS

-625 NMNGKNHTAF
+625 NINAKNHTAF
-635 FFEFIPQF
+635 YFEFIPQF

-653 IAMIYYKWGTDY
+653 ISMIFYKWGTDY
-665 DNNTHNA
+665 DSNTHEA
-672 PSLLSIMINM
+672 PSLLTIMINM
-682 AIKFGE
+682 AIKLGE
-688 VDGEPLFQSFYGFSQ
+688 IDGKPLFESFMGFSQ
-703 ETINKLILFI
+703 ESINRLILFI
-713 CVTLV
+713 CVLLIPV
-718 PIMLFVKPIQFY
+718 MLLVKPINFY
-730 LKKNKNKGVSFRKE
+730 MRKVKTKGVKYRNDGV
-744 EASLINNENKNDD
+744 SLIKNENKNDD
-757 NININNNNNF
+757 NINININD
-767 NNNNINNDFD
+767 NNNINNDYD
-777 LDNLINN
+777 INN
-784 NEDNANLNNSG
+784 DDNMNLNNSG

-800 LSQESKIRA
+800 LSQESAIKP
-809 NELYSDLYQ
+809 NELYSELY
-818 AQKKKYKEEAKSKFQ
+818 ATQKIKYKEEAKTKYQ
-833 FVELFIGQLIEVIE
+833 FIELFIGQLIEVIE

-884 IQNDQVNIVSSVVG
+884 IQNDHTNIASSVIG

-904 VFLLATGFI
+904 VFLFATAFI

-939 KGDGYLFQPFSFR
+939 KGDGYLFRPFSFKN
-952 TIFNGEEILKEK
+952 IFTSDEILKE

>member
-1 MGLLKGEKIV
+1 MGLLKGEEIV

-31 ASLDDPIIEFIDI
+31 ASLDEPILEFIDI

-67 KLNAL
+67 KLAAL
-72 EKFAHEFNIPIEH
+72 EKFANEFNIPIEH
-85 YKEYNEFKTALNKD
+85 YKEYNEFKNALNRDK
-99 QEKRKIKDNTYFDF
+99 QKRQIKDNSYFDF

-118 LEEYKTICDLYE
+118 LEDYKTVCDLYE

-135 KENLMIEIQRKITLE
+135 KESLIIEIQRKITLE

-168 RKKSLNNN
+168 KRKSINN
-176 NININMINPPESN
+176 NIINSHESN
-189 KNVINNILNQSM
+189 KNVINNILNQSA
-201 SNASVDSIV
+201 SNASVDSVV

-217 ITGLCFASDE
+217 ITGLCYACDE

-254 FTPKEPM
+254 FNPKEPM

-273 LIAKMIKV
+273 LIAKMLKV
-281 CDVYNCPRFDIPEN
+281 CEVYNCPRFDIPDN

-318 FEAKKTLKSYLED
+318 FEAKKSLKSYLED

-350 LIYLNLSKC
+350 LVYLNLSKC

-373 EKNFEKLKREIN
+373 QKNFEKLKHEISSN
-385 SRFDDD
+385 FDDD

-448 GIMFGDAGHGL
+448 GIMFGDIGHGL
-459 ILLVITLYLFYL
+459 ILLVITLYLFHL
-471 ANKKRKNFNGVI
+471 ANKNRKKNQGGI
-483 NSDELPYN
+483 NSDELPFN
-491 YNLSNN
+491 YQNRIN
-497 NKNNNNLNESNIE
+497 NKKLNQSVEE
-510 QNILDSSEDSMLKT
+510 NILDSSEDSMLKS
-524 FVQYRYFFLLCS
+524 FVQFRYFFLLCS
-536 IFAIF
+536 IFGIF

-546 NEFFAIP
+546 NEFFAVP
-553 LNIFG
+553 LNLFG
-558 TCYTSEKNGELILEK
+558 TCYTSQKDGELILSK
-573 KSGEKCV
+573 VGKNEKCV
-580 YPMGLDPSWIGT
+580 YPVGLDPSWIGT
-592 MNELTYTNSLKMKLS
+592 TNELTYTNSLKMKLS

-614 MMLGIFIRGIN
+614 MMLGIFIRGVN
-625 NMNGKNHTAF
+625 NMNAKNHTAF
-635 FFEFIPQF
+635 IFEFIPQF
-643 LFMGLMFGYL
+643 LFMGIMFGYL
-653 IAMIYYKWGTDY
+653 IAMIYYKWNTDY
-665 DNNTHNA
+665 DDNTHNA
-672 PSLLSIMINM
+672 PSLLTIMINM
-682 AIKFGE
+682 AIKLGE
-688 VDGEPLFQSFYGFSQ
+688 IDGEPLFDSFLGFSQ
-703 ETINKLILFI
+703 ESINKLIILI
-713 CVTLV
+713 CIILI

-730 LKKNKNKGVSFRKE
+730 LKKSRTKGISFRHE
-744 EASLINNENKNDD
+744 EMSLIQNENKNDD
-757 NININNNNNF
+757 NININNNNNI
-767 NNNNINNDFD
+767 NNINNDLD
-777 LDNLINN
+777 ANNSQDNLQ
-784 NEDNANLNNSG
+784 LNNSG
-795 DYSLS
+795 EYSLS
-800 LSQESKIRA
+800 LSQESAIKP
-809 NELYSDLYQ
+809 NELYSKLYVS
-818 AQKKKYKEEAKSKFQ
+818 QKIKYREESKSRFQ

-884 IQNDQVNIVSSVVG
+884 IQNDQVNIMSSVIG
-898 VFIYFL
+898 VSIYFL
-904 VFLLATGFI
+904 VFLFATAFI

-939 KGDGYLFQPFSFR
+939 KGDGYLFQPFSFKK
-952 TIFNGEEILKEK
+952 IFNSDEILKERE

>member
-31 ASLDDPIIEFIDI
+31 ASLEDPIIEFIDI

-62 ENMEV
+62 ENIEI
-67 KLNAL
+67 KLNEL
-72 EKFAHEFNIPIEH
+72 EKFANEFNIPIDH
-85 YKEYNEFKTALNKD
+85 YKEYKEFKAALNKD
-99 QEKRKIKDNTYFDF
+99 QQKRQVKDNSYFDF
-113 AENEI
+113 VENEI

-135 KENLMIEIQRKITLE
+135 KENLIIEIQRKITLE

-168 RKKSLNNN
+168 KRKSSINN
-176 NININMINPPESN
+176 NIILNSKESN
-189 KNVINNILNQSM
+189 KNIINNILNQSM

-210 RENQYEP
+210 RENQYES
-217 ITGLCFASDE
+217 ITGLCFAKDE

-232 MIFRVSRDK
+232 MIFRVSHDK
-241 VLCTF
+241 VLCTY

-254 FTPKEPM
+254 FKPKEPM

-281 CDVYNCPRFDIPEN
+281 CDVYNCPRFDVPDN
-295 YVGHVME
+295 YLGNADSYAGHVME

-318 FEAKKTLKSYLED
+318 FEAKKSLKSYLED
-331 YILIKKKLQ
+331 YILIKKRLQ

-373 EKNFEKLKREIN
+373 QKNFEKLQNAI
-385 SRFDDD
+385 SSSFDDD

-397 DVKDYGMDRPTYID
+397 DLKDYGMDRPTYIE

-448 GIMFGDAGHGL
+448 GIMFGDIGHGL

-471 ANKKRKNFNGVI
+471 ANKNRRNINGAI
-483 NSDELPYN
+483 NSDELPLN
-491 YNLSNN
+491 NL
-497 NKNNNNLNESNIE
+497 NNNNI
-510 QNILDSSEDSMLKT
+510 NILDSNDDSMLKS

-553 LNIFG
+553 LNLFG

-573 KSGEKCV
+573 IKGEKCV
-580 YPMGLDPSWIGT
+580 YPIGLDPSWIGSN
-592 MNELTYTNSLKMKLS
+592 NELTFSNSLKMKLS

-625 NMNGKNHTAF
+625 NLNKKNMIAF
-635 FFEFIPQF
+635 YFEFIPQF

-653 IAMIYYKWGTDY
+653 ITMIYYKWGTDY
-665 DNNTHNA
+665 DNNTDDA

-682 AIKFGE
+682 AIKLGE
-688 VDGEPLFQSFYGFSQ
+688 IDGEPLFESFLGFSQ
-703 ETINKLILFI
+703 ESINQMILVFCI
-713 CVTLV
+713 LLV
-718 PIMLFVKPIQFY
+718 PVMLFVKPIQFY
-730 LKKNKNKGVSFRKE
+730 LRKSRTKGISYRKE
-744 EASLINNENKNDD
+744 EMSLIQNENKNEDNL
-757 NININNNNNF
+757 NINEDKEDNF
-767 NNNNINNDFD
+767 
-777 LDNLINN
+777 N

-800 LSQESKIRA
+800 LSQESAIKP
-809 NELYSDLYQ
+809 NELYSQLYK
-818 AQKKKYKEEAKSKFQ
+818 AQKLKYKEESKTKFQ
-833 FVELFIGQLIEVIE
+833 FIELFIGQLIEVIE

-884 IQNDQVNIVSSVVG
+884 IQNDQVNIVSSVIG

-904 VFLLATGFI
+904 VFLLATAFI

-939 KGDGYLFQPFSFR
+939 KGDGYLFEPFSFKN
-952 TIFNGEEILKEK
+952 IFNNEEILKE

>member
-1 MGLLKGEKIV
+1 MGLLKGEQIV

-19 HIPKAIKILEKI
+19 HIPKAVKILEKI
-31 ASLDDPIIEFIDI
+31 ASLEDPVLEFIDI
-44 TENDLEAKKSFA
+44 NENNLEAKKSFL
-56 PSIKRC
+56 PLIKRC

-67 KLNAL
+67 KLNDL
-72 EKFAHEFNIPIEH
+72 ENFANEFNIPIEH
-85 YKEYNEFKTALNKD
+85 YKEYNEFKTALSKD
-99 QEKRKIKDNTYFDF
+99 QAKREVKDNTYFDF
-113 AENEI
+113 TENEI
-118 LEEYKTICDLYE
+118 LEEYKTVCDLYE

-135 KENLMIEIQRKITLE
+135 KENLIIEIQRKITLE

-156 AATIIDQNNPHG
+156 AATIIDQNNPRS
-168 RKKSLNNN
+168 RKKS
-176 NININMINPPESN
+176 IPAYESN
-189 KNVINNILNQSM
+189 KNIINNVLNQSI

-217 ITGLCFASDE
+217 ITGLCYSSDE

-232 MIFRVSRDK
+232 MIFRVSHDK

-246 FDAEFPEE
+246 FEAEFPEE
-254 FTPKEPM
+254 FNPKEPM

-281 CDVYNCPRFDIPEN
+281 CEVYNCPRFDIPEN

-307 SEKILEHKNYL
+307 FEKILEHKNYL
-318 FEAKKTLKSYLED
+318 LEAKKTLKSYLED

-350 LIYLNLSKC
+350 LVFLNLAKC

-373 EKNFEKLKREIN
+373 QKNFEKLKHELN
-385 SRFDDD
+385 SKVDDD
-391 STATFI
+391 SIATFI
-397 DVKDYGMDRPTYID
+397 DVKDYGMERPTYID

-448 GIMFGDAGHGL
+448 GIMFGDVGHGL
-459 ILLVITLYLFYL
+459 ILFFITLYLFNL
-471 ANKKRKNFNGVI
+471 ANKNRKKQGPI
-483 NSDELPYN
+483 NSDELPFIN
-491 YNLSNN
+491 D
-497 NKNNNNLNESNIE
+497 KNNNNSREI
-510 QNILDSSEDSMLKT
+510 NILDSPEDSMLKS

-536 IFAIF
+536 IFGIF

-553 LNIFG
+553 LNLFG
-558 TCYTSEKNGELILEK
+558 TCYTSKKNGELILSKEHRINAPDK
-573 KSGEKCV
+573 KCV
-580 YPMGLDPSWIGT
+580 YPVGLDPSWIGT
-592 MNELTYTNSLKMKLS
+592 VNELTYTNSLKMKLS

-625 NMNGKNHTAF
+625 NINAKNHTAF
-635 FFEFIPQF
+635 YFEFIPQF

-653 IAMIYYKWGTDY
+653 ISMIFYKWGTDY
-665 DNNTHNA
+665 DSNTHEA
-672 PSLLSIMINM
+672 PSLLTIMINM
-682 AIKFGE
+682 AIKLGE
-688 VDGEPLFQSFYGFSQ
+688 IDGKPLFESFMGFSQ
-703 ETINKLILFI
+703 ESINRLTLFI
-713 CVTLV
+713 CVLLIPV
-718 PIMLFVKPIQFY
+718 MLLVKPINFY
-730 LKKNKNKGVSFRKE
+730 MRKVKTKGIKYRNDGVS
-744 EASLINNENKNDD
+744 LIKNENKNDD
-757 NININNNNNF
+757 NINININD
-767 NNNNINNDFD
+767 NNNINNDYD
-777 LDNLINN
+777 INN
-784 NEDNANLNNSG
+784 DENMNLNNSG

-800 LSQESKIRA
+800 LSQESAIKP
-809 NELYSDLYQ
+809 NELYSELY
-818 AQKKKYKEEAKSKFQ
+818 ATQKIKYKEEAKTKYQ
-833 FVELFIGQLIEVIE
+833 FIELFIGQLIEVIE

-884 IQNDQVNIVSSVVG
+884 IQNDHTNIVSSVIG

-904 VFLLATGFI
+904 VFLFATAFI

-939 KGDGYLFQPFSFR
+939 KGDGYLFRPFSFKN
-952 TIFNGEEILKEK
+952 IFTSDEILKE

>member
-1 MGLLKGEKIV
+1 MGLLKGEQIV

-19 HIPKAIKILEKI
+19 HIPKAVKILEKI
-31 ASLDDPIIEFIDI
+31 ASLEDPVLEFIDI
-44 TENDLEAKKSFA
+44 NENNLEAKKSFL
-56 PSIKRC
+56 PLIKRC

-67 KLNAL
+67 KLNDL
-72 EKFAHEFNIPIEH
+72 EKFANEFNIPIEH

-99 QEKRKIKDNTYFDF
+99 QAKREVKDNTYFDF
-113 AENEI
+113 TENEI
-118 LEEYKTICDLYE
+118 LEEYKTVCDLYE

-135 KENLMIEIQRKITLE
+135 KENLIIEIQRKITLE

-156 AATIIDQNNPHG
+156 AATIIEQNNPRS
-168 RKKSLNNN
+168 RKKS
-176 NININMINPPESN
+176 IPAYESN
-189 KNVINNILNQSM
+189 KNIINNVLNQSI

-217 ITGLCFASDE
+217 ITGLCYASDE

-232 MIFRVSRDK
+232 MIFRVSHDK

-246 FDAEFPEE
+246 FEAEFPEE
-254 FTPKEPM
+254 FNPKEPM

-281 CDVYNCPRFDIPEN
+281 CEVYNCPRFDIPEN

-307 SEKILEHKNYL
+307 FEKILEHKNYL
-318 FEAKKTLKSYLED
+318 LEAKKTLKSYLED

-350 LIYLNLSKC
+350 LVFLNLAKC

-373 EKNFEKLKREIN
+373 QKNFEKLKHELN
-385 SRFDDD
+385 SKVDDD
-391 STATFI
+391 SIATFI
-397 DVKDYGMDRPTYID
+397 DVKDYGMERPTYID

-448 GIMFGDAGHGL
+448 GIMFGDVGHGL
-459 ILLVITLYLFYL
+459 ILFFITLYLFNL
-471 ANKKRKNFNGVI
+471 ANKNRKKQGPI
-483 NSDELPYN
+483 NSDELPFIN
-491 YNLSNN
+491 D
-497 NKNNNNLNESNIE
+497 KNNNNSREI
-510 QNILDSSEDSMLKT
+510 NILDSPEDSMLKS

-536 IFAIF
+536 IFGIF

-553 LNIFG
+553 LNLFG
-558 TCYTSEKNGELILEK
+558 TCYTSKKNGELILSKEHRINAPDK
-573 KSGEKCV
+573 KCV
-580 YPMGLDPSWIGT
+580 YPVGLDPSWIGT
-592 MNELTYTNSLKMKLS
+592 VNELTYTNSLKMKLS

-625 NMNGKNHTAF
+625 NINAKNHTAF
-635 FFEFIPQF
+635 YFEFIPQF

-653 IAMIYYKWGTDY
+653 ISMIFYKWGTDY
-665 DNNTHNA
+665 DSNTHEA
-672 PSLLSIMINM
+672 PSLLTIMINM
-682 AIKFGE
+682 AIKLGE
-688 VDGEPLFQSFYGFSQ
+688 IDGKPLFESFMGFSQ
-703 ETINKLILFI
+703 ESINRLILFI
-713 CVTLV
+713 CVLLIPV
-718 PIMLFVKPIQFY
+718 MLLVKPINFY
-730 LKKNKNKGVSFRKE
+730 MRKVKTKGIKYRNDGVS
-744 EASLINNENKNDD
+744 LIKNENKNDD
-757 NININNNNNF
+757 NINININD
-767 NNNNINNDFD
+767 NNNINNDYD
-777 LDNLINN
+777 INN
-784 NEDNANLNNSG
+784 DDNMNLNNSG

-800 LSQESKIRA
+800 LSQESAIKP
-809 NELYSDLYQ
+809 NELYSELY
-818 AQKKKYKEEAKSKFQ
+818 ATQKIKYKEEAKTKYQ
-833 FVELFIGQLIEVIE
+833 FIELFIGQLIEVIE

-884 IQNDQVNIVSSVVG
+884 IQNDHTNIASSVIG

-904 VFLLATGFI
+904 VFLFATAFI

-939 KGDGYLFQPFSFR
+939 KGDGYLFRPFSFKN
-952 TIFNGEEILKEK
+952 IFTSDEILKE

>member
-31 ASLDDPIIEFIDI
+31 ASLEDPIIEFIDI

-62 ENMEV
+62 ENIEI
-67 KLNAL
+67 KLNEL
-72 EKFAHEFNIPIEH
+72 EKFANEFNIPIEH
-85 YKEYNEFKTALNKD
+85 YKEYKEFKAALNKD
-99 QEKRKIKDNTYFDF
+99 QQKRQVKDNSYFDF
-113 AENEI
+113 VENEI

-135 KENLMIEIQRKITLE
+135 KENLIIEIQRKITLE

-168 RKKSLNNN
+168 KRKSSINN
-176 NININMINPPESN
+176 NIILNSKESN
-189 KNVINNILNQSM
+189 KNIINNILNQSM

-210 RENQYEP
+210 RENQYES
-217 ITGLCFASDE
+217 ITGLCFAKDE

-232 MIFRVSRDK
+232 MIFRVSHDK
-241 VLCTF
+241 VLCTY

-254 FTPKEPM
+254 FKPKEPM

-281 CDVYNCPRFDIPEN
+281 CDVYNCPRFDVPDN
-295 YVGHVME
+295 YLGNADSYAGHVME

-318 FEAKKTLKSYLED
+318 FEAKKSLKSYLED
-331 YILIKKKLQ
+331 YILIKKRLQ

-373 EKNFEKLKREIN
+373 QKNFEKLQNAI
-385 SRFDDD
+385 SSSFDDD

-397 DVKDYGMDRPTYID
+397 DLKDYGMDRPTYIE

-448 GIMFGDAGHGL
+448 GIMFGDIGHGL

-471 ANKKRKNFNGVI
+471 ANKNRRNINGAI
-483 NSDELPYN
+483 NSDELPLN
-491 YNLSNN
+491 NL
-497 NKNNNNLNESNIE
+497 NNNNI
-510 QNILDSSEDSMLKT
+510 NILDSNDDSMLKS

-536 IFAIF
+536 IFAVF

-553 LNIFG
+553 LNLFG

-573 KSGEKCV
+573 IKGEKCV
-580 YPMGLDPSWIGT
+580 YPIGLDPSWIGT
-592 MNELTYTNSLKMKLS
+592 NNELTFSNSLKMKLS

-625 NMNGKNHTAF
+625 NLNKKNMIAF
-635 FFEFIPQF
+635 YFEFIPQF

-653 IAMIYYKWGTDY
+653 ITMIYYKWGTDY
-665 DNNTHNA
+665 DNNTDDA

-682 AIKFGE
+682 AIKLGE
-688 VDGEPLFQSFYGFSQ
+688 IDGEPLFESFLGFSQ
-703 ETINKLILFI
+703 ESINQMILVFCI
-713 CVTLV
+713 LLV
-718 PIMLFVKPIQFY
+718 PVMLFVKPIQFY
-730 LKKNKNKGVSFRKE
+730 LRKSRTKGISYRKE
-744 EASLINNENKNDD
+744 EMSLIQNENKNEDNL
-757 NININNNNNF
+757 NINEDKEDNF
-767 NNNNINNDFD
+767 
-777 LDNLINN
+777 N

-800 LSQESKIRA
+800 LSQESAIKP
-809 NELYSDLYQ
+809 NELYSQLYK
-818 AQKKKYKEEAKSKFQ
+818 AQKLKYKEESKTKFQ
-833 FVELFIGQLIEVIE
+833 FIELFIGQLIEVIE
-847 YVLGTVSNTAS
+847 
-858 YLRLWALSL
+858 
-867 AHTAL
+867 
-872 SHVFIEKTFIGY
+872 
-884 IQNDQVNIVSSVVG
+884 
-898 VFIYFL
+898 
-904 VFLLATGFI
+904 
-913 LIFMDAMECVL
+913 
-924 HTLRLHWVEFQNKFY
+924 
-939 KGDGYLFQPFSFR
+939 
-952 TIFNGEEILKEK
+952 

>member
-1 MGLLKGEKIV
+1 MGILKGEQIV

-19 HIPKAIKILEKI
+19 HIPKAVKILEKI
-31 ASLDDPIIEFIDI
+31 ASLEDPVLEFIDI
-44 TENDLEAKKSFA
+44 NENNLEAKKSFL
-56 PSIKRC
+56 PLIKRC

-67 KLNAL
+67 KLNDL
-72 EKFAHEFNIPIEH
+72 EKFANEFNIPIEH
-85 YKEYNEFKTALNKD
+85 YKEYNEFKTALSKD
-99 QEKRKIKDNTYFDF
+99 QAKREVKDNTYFDF
-113 AENEI
+113 TENEI
-118 LEEYKTICDLYE
+118 LEEYKTVCDLYE

-135 KENLMIEIQRKITLE
+135 KENLIIEIQRKITLE

-156 AATIIDQNNPHG
+156 AATIIDQNNPRS
-168 RKKSLNNN
+168 RKKS
-176 NININMINPPESN
+176 IPAYESN
-189 KNVINNILNQSM
+189 KNIINNVLNQSI

-217 ITGLCFASDE
+217 ITGLCYASDE

-232 MIFRVSRDK
+232 MIFRVSHDK

-246 FDAEFPEE
+246 FEAEFPEE
-254 FTPKEPM
+254 FNPKEPM

-281 CDVYNCPRFDIPEN
+281 CEVYNCPRFDIPEN

-307 SEKILEHKNYL
+307 FEKILEHKNYL
-318 FEAKKTLKSYLED
+318 LEAKKTLKSYLED

-350 LIYLNLSKC
+350 LVFLNLAKC

-373 EKNFEKLKREIN
+373 QKNFEKLKHELN
-385 SRFDDD
+385 SRVDDD
-391 STATFI
+391 SIATFI
-397 DVKDYGMDRPTYID
+397 DVKDYGMERPTYID

-448 GIMFGDAGHGL
+448 GIMFGDVGHGL
-459 ILLVITLYLFYL
+459 ILFFITLYLFNL
-471 ANKKRKNFNGVI
+471 ANKNRKKQGPI
-483 NSDELPYN
+483 NSDELPFIN
-491 YNLSNN
+491 D
-497 NKNNNNLNESNIE
+497 KNNNNSREI
-510 QNILDSSEDSMLKT
+510 NILDSPEDSMLKS

-536 IFAIF
+536 IFGIF

-553 LNIFG
+553 LNLFG
-558 TCYTSEKNGELILEK
+558 TCYTSKKNGELILSKEHRINAPDN
-573 KSGEKCV
+573 KCV
-580 YPMGLDPSWIGT
+580 YPVGLDPSWIGT
-592 MNELTYTNSLKMKLS
+592 VNELTYTNSLKMKLS

-625 NMNGKNHTAF
+625 NINAKNHTAF
-635 FFEFIPQF
+635 YFEFIPQF

-653 IAMIYYKWGTDY
+653 ISMIFYKWGTDY
-665 DNNTHNA
+665 DSNTHEA
-672 PSLLSIMINM
+672 PSLLTIMINM
-682 AIKFGE
+682 AIKLGE
-688 VDGEPLFQSFYGFSQ
+688 IDGKPLFESFMGFSQ
-703 ETINKLILFI
+703 ESINRLILFI
-713 CVTLV
+713 CVLLIPV
-718 PIMLFVKPIQFY
+718 MLLVKPINFY
-730 LKKNKNKGVSFRKE
+730 MRKVKTKGIKYRNDGVS
-744 EASLINNENKNDD
+744 LIKNENKNDD
-757 NININNNNNF
+757 NINININD
-767 NNNNINNDFD
+767 NNNINNDYD
-777 LDNLINN
+777 INN
-784 NEDNANLNNSG
+784 DDNMNLNNSG

-800 LSQESKIRA
+800 LSQESAIKP
-809 NELYSDLYQ
+809 NELYSELY
-818 AQKKKYKEEAKSKFQ
+818 ATQKIKYKEEAKTKYQ
-833 FVELFIGQLIEVIE
+833 FIELFIGQLIEVIE

-884 IQNDQVNIVSSVVG
+884 IQNDHTNIASSVIG

-904 VFLLATGFI
+904 VFLFATAFI

-939 KGDGYLFQPFSFR
+939 KGDGYLFRPFSFKN
-952 TIFNGEEILKEK
+952 IFTSDEILKE

>member
-1 MGLLKGEKIV
+1 MGLLKGEQIV

-19 HIPKAIKILEKI
+19 HIPKAVKILEKI
-31 ASLDDPIIEFIDI
+31 ASLEDPILEFIDI
-44 TENDLEAKKSFA
+44 NENNLEAKKSFL
-56 PSIKRC
+56 PLIKRC

-67 KLNAL
+67 KLNDL
-72 EKFAHEFNIPIEH
+72 EKFANEFNIPIEH
-85 YKEYNEFKTALNKD
+85 YKEYNEFKTALSKD
-99 QEKRKIKDNTYFDF
+99 QVKREVKDNTYFDF
-113 AENEI
+113 TENEI
-118 LEEYKTICDLYE
+118 LEEYKTVCDLYE

-135 KENLMIEIQRKITLE
+135 KENLIIEIQRKITLE

-156 AATIIDQNNPHG
+156 AATIIDQNNPRS
-168 RKKSLNNN
+168 RKKS
-176 NININMINPPESN
+176 IPAYESN
-189 KNVINNILNQSM
+189 KNIINNVLNQSI

-217 ITGLCFASDE
+217 ITGLCYASDE

-232 MIFRVSRDK
+232 MIFRVSHDK

-246 FDAEFPEE
+246 FEAEFPEE
-254 FTPKEPM
+254 FNPKEPM

-281 CDVYNCPRFDIPEN
+281 CEVYNCPRFDIPEN

-307 SEKILEHKNYL
+307 FEKILEHKNYL
-318 FEAKKTLKSYLED
+318 LEAKKTLKSYLED

-350 LIYLNLSKC
+350 LVFLNLAKC

-373 EKNFEKLKREIN
+373 QKNFEKLKHELN
-385 SRFDDD
+385 SRVDDD
-391 STATFI
+391 SIATFI
-397 DVKDYGMDRPTYID
+397 DVKDYGMERPTYID

-448 GIMFGDAGHGL
+448 GIMFGDVGHGL
-459 ILLVITLYLFYL
+459 ILFFITLYLFNL
-471 ANKKRKNFNGVI
+471 ANKNRKKQGPI
-483 NSDELPYN
+483 NSDELPFIN
-491 YNLSNN
+491 D
-497 NKNNNNLNESNIE
+497 KNNNNSREI
-510 QNILDSSEDSMLKT
+510 NILDSPEDSMLKS

-536 IFAIF
+536 IFGIF

-558 TCYTSEKNGELILEK
+558 TCYTSKKNGELILSKEHRINAPDK
-573 KSGEKCV
+573 KCV
-580 YPMGLDPSWIGT
+580 YPVGLDPSWIGT
-592 MNELTYTNSLKMKLS
+592 VNELTYTNSLKMKLS

-625 NMNGKNHTAF
+625 NINAKNHTAF
-635 FFEFIPQF
+635 YFEFIPQF

-653 IAMIYYKWGTDY
+653 ISMIFYKWGTDY
-665 DNNTHNA
+665 DSNTHEA
-672 PSLLSIMINM
+672 PSLLTIMINM
-682 AIKFGE
+682 AIKLGE
-688 VDGEPLFQSFYGFSQ
+688 IDGKPLFESFMGFSQ
-703 ETINKLILFI
+703 ESINRLILFI
-713 CVTLV
+713 CVLLIPV
-718 PIMLFVKPIQFY
+718 MLLVKPINFY
-730 LKKNKNKGVSFRKE
+730 MRKVKTKGIKYRNDGVS
-744 EASLINNENKNDD
+744 LIKNENKNDD
-757 NININNNNNF
+757 NINININD
-767 NNNNINNDFD
+767 NNNINNDYD
-777 LDNLINN
+777 INN
-784 NEDNANLNNSG
+784 DDNMNLNNSG

-800 LSQESKIRA
+800 LSQESAIKP
-809 NELYSDLYQ
+809 NELYSELY
-818 AQKKKYKEEAKSKFQ
+818 ATQKIKYKEEAKTKYQ
-833 FVELFIGQLIEVIE
+833 FIELFIGQLIEVIE

-884 IQNDQVNIVSSVVG
+884 IQNDHTNIASSVIG

-904 VFLLATGFI
+904 VFLFATAFI

-939 KGDGYLFQPFSFR
+939 KGDGYLFRPFSFKN
-952 TIFNGEEILKEK
+952 IFTSDEILKE

>member
-1 MGLLKGEKIV
+1 MGLLKGEQIV

-19 HIPKAIKILEKI
+19 HIPKAVKILEKI
-31 ASLDDPIIEFIDI
+31 ASLEDPVLEFIDI
-44 TENDLEAKKSFA
+44 NENNLEAKKSFL
-56 PSIKRC
+56 PLIKRC

-67 KLNAL
+67 KLNDL
-72 EKFAHEFNIPIEH
+72 EKFANEFNIPIEH
-85 YKEYNEFKTALNKD
+85 YKEYNEFKTALSKD
-99 QEKRKIKDNTYFDF
+99 QVKREVKDNTYFDF
-113 AENEI
+113 TENEI
-118 LEEYKTICDLYE
+118 LEEYKTVCDLYE

-135 KENLMIEIQRKITLE
+135 KENLIIEIQRKITLE

-156 AATIIDQNNPHG
+156 AATIIDQNNPRS
-168 RKKSLNNN
+168 RKKS
-176 NININMINPPESN
+176 IPAYESN
-189 KNVINNILNQSM
+189 KNIINNVLNQSI

-217 ITGLCFASDE
+217 ITGLCYASDE

-232 MIFRVSRDK
+232 MIFRVSHDK

-246 FDAEFPEE
+246 FEAEFPEE
-254 FTPKEPM
+254 FNPKEPM

-281 CDVYNCPRFDIPEN
+281 CEVYNCPRFDIPEN

-307 SEKILEHKNYL
+307 FEKILEHKNYL
-318 FEAKKTLKSYLED
+318 LEAKKTLKSYLED

-350 LIYLNLSKC
+350 LVFLNLAKC

-373 EKNFEKLKREIN
+373 QKNFEKLKHELN
-385 SRFDDD
+385 SRVDDD
-391 STATFI
+391 SIATFI
-397 DVKDYGMDRPTYID
+397 DVKDYGMERPTYID

-448 GIMFGDAGHGL
+448 GIMFGDVGHGL
-459 ILLVITLYLFYL
+459 ILFFITLYLFNL
-471 ANKKRKNFNGVI
+471 ANKNRKKQGPI
-483 NSDELPYN
+483 NSDELPFIN
-491 YNLSNN
+491 D
-497 NKNNNNLNESNIE
+497 KNNNNSRKI
-510 QNILDSSEDSMLKT
+510 NILDSPEDSMLKS

-536 IFAIF
+536 IFGIF

-553 LNIFG
+553 LNLFG
-558 TCYTSEKNGELILEK
+558 TCYTSKKNGELILSKEHRINAPDK
-573 KSGEKCV
+573 KCV
-580 YPMGLDPSWIGT
+580 YPVGLDPSWIGT
-592 MNELTYTNSLKMKLS
+592 VNELTYTNSLKMKLS

-625 NMNGKNHTAF
+625 NINAKNHTAF
-635 FFEFIPQF
+635 CFEFIPQF

-653 IAMIYYKWGTDY
+653 ISMIFYKWGTDY
-665 DNNTHNA
+665 DSNTHEA
-672 PSLLSIMINM
+672 PSLLTIMINM
-682 AIKFGE
+682 AIKLGE
-688 VDGEPLFQSFYGFSQ
+688 IDGKPLFESFMGFSQ
-703 ETINKLILFI
+703 ESINRLILFI
-713 CVTLV
+713 CVLLIPV
-718 PIMLFVKPIQFY
+718 MLLVKPINFY
-730 LKKNKNKGVSFRKE
+730 LRKVKTKGIKYRNDGVS
-744 EASLINNENKNDD
+744 LIKNENKNDD
-757 NININNNNNF
+757 NINININD
-767 NNNNINNDFD
+767 NNNINNDYD
-777 LDNLINN
+777 INN
-784 NEDNANLNNSG
+784 DDNMNLNNSG

-800 LSQESKIRA
+800 LSQESAIKP
-809 NELYSDLYQ
+809 NELYSELY
-818 AQKKKYKEEAKSKFQ
+818 ATQKIKYKEEAKTKYQ
-833 FVELFIGQLIEVIE
+833 FIELFIGQLIEIIE

-884 IQNDQVNIVSSVVG
+884 IQNDHTNIASSVIG

-904 VFLLATGFI
+904 VFLFATAFI

-939 KGDGYLFQPFSFR
+939 KGDGYLFRPFSFKN
-952 TIFNGEEILKEK
+952 IFTSDEILKE

>member
-1 MGLLKGEKIV
+1 MGLLKGEQIV

-19 HIPKAIKILEKI
+19 HIPKAVKILEKI
-31 ASLDDPIIEFIDI
+31 ASLEDPVLEFIDI
-44 TENDLEAKKSFA
+44 NENNLEAKKSFL
-56 PSIKRC
+56 PLIKRC

-67 KLNAL
+67 KLNDL
-72 EKFAHEFNIPIEH
+72 EKFANELNIPIEH
-85 YKEYNEFKTALNKD
+85 YKEYNEFKTALSKD
-99 QEKRKIKDNTYFDF
+99 QAKREVKDNTYFDF
-113 AENEI
+113 TENEI
-118 LEEYKTICDLYE
+118 LEEYKTVCDLYE

-135 KENLMIEIQRKITLE
+135 KENLIIEIQRKITLE

-156 AATIIDQNNPHG
+156 AATIIDQNNPRS
-168 RKKSLNNN
+168 RKKS
-176 NININMINPPESN
+176 IPAYESN
-189 KNVINNILNQSM
+189 KNIINNVLNQSI

-217 ITGLCFASDE
+217 ITGLCYASDE

-232 MIFRVSRDK
+232 MIFRVSHDK

-246 FDAEFPEE
+246 FEAEFPEE
-254 FTPKEPM
+254 FNPKEPM

-281 CDVYNCPRFDIPEN
+281 CEVYNCPRFDIPEN

-307 SEKILEHKNYL
+307 FEKILEHKNYL
-318 FEAKKTLKSYLED
+318 LEAKKTLKSYLED

-350 LIYLNLSKC
+350 LVFLNLAKC

-373 EKNFEKLKREIN
+373 QKNFEKLKHELN
-385 SRFDDD
+385 SRVDDD
-391 STATFI
+391 SIATFI
-397 DVKDYGMDRPTYID
+397 DVKDYGMERPTYID

-448 GIMFGDAGHGL
+448 GIMFGDVGHGL
-459 ILLVITLYLFYL
+459 ILFFITLYLFNL
-471 ANKKRKNFNGVI
+471 ANKNRKKQGPI
-483 NSDELPYN
+483 NSDELPFIN
-491 YNLSNN
+491 D
-497 NKNNNNLNESNIE
+497 KNNNNSREI
-510 QNILDSSEDSMLKT
+510 NILDSPEDSMLKS

-536 IFAIF
+536 IFGIF

-553 LNIFG
+553 LNLFG
-558 TCYTSEKNGELILEK
+558 TCYTSKKNGELILSKEHRINAPDK
-573 KSGEKCV
+573 KCV
-580 YPMGLDPSWIGT
+580 YPVGLDPSWIGT
-592 MNELTYTNSLKMKLS
+592 VNELTYTNSLKMKLS

-625 NMNGKNHTAF
+625 NINAKNHTAF
-635 FFEFIPQF
+635 YFEFIPQF

-653 IAMIYYKWGTDY
+653 ISMIFYKWGTDY
-665 DNNTHNA
+665 DSNTHEA
-672 PSLLSIMINM
+672 PSLLTIMINM
-682 AIKFGE
+682 AIKLGE
-688 VDGEPLFQSFYGFSQ
+688 IDGKPLFESFMGFSQ
-703 ETINKLILFI
+703 ESINRLILFI
-713 CVTLV
+713 CVLLIPV
-718 PIMLFVKPIQFY
+718 MLLVKPINFY
-730 LKKNKNKGVSFRKE
+730 LRKVKTKGIKYRNDGVS
-744 EASLINNENKNDD
+744 LIKNENKNDD
-757 NININNNNNF
+757 NINININD
-767 NNNNINNDFD
+767 NNNINNDYD
-777 LDNLINN
+777 INN
-784 NEDNANLNNSG
+784 DDNMNLNNSG

-800 LSQESKIRA
+800 LSQESAIKP
-809 NELYSDLYQ
+809 NELYSELY
-818 AQKKKYKEEAKSKFQ
+818 ATQKIKYKEEAKTKYQ
-833 FVELFIGQLIEVIE
+833 FIELFIGQLIEVIE

-884 IQNDQVNIVSSVVG
+884 IQNDHTNIASSVIG

-904 VFLLATGFI
+904 VFLFATAFI

-939 KGDGYLFQPFSFR
+939 KGDGYLFRPFSFKN
-952 TIFNGEEILKEK
+952 IFTSDEILKE

>member
-1 MGLLKGEKIV
+1 MGLLKGEQIV

-19 HIPKAIKILEKI
+19 HIPKAVKILEKI
-31 ASLDDPIIEFIDI
+31 ASLEDPVLEFIDI
-44 TENDLEAKKSFA
+44 NENNLEAKKSFL
-56 PSIKRC
+56 PLIKRC

-67 KLNAL
+67 KLNDL
-72 EKFAHEFNIPIEH
+72 EKFANEFNIPIEH
-85 YKEYNEFKTALNKD
+85 YKEYNEFKTALSKD
-99 QEKRKIKDNTYFDF
+99 QAKREVKDNTYFDF
-113 AENEI
+113 TENEI
-118 LEEYKTICDLYE
+118 LEEYKTVCDLYE

-135 KENLMIEIQRKITLE
+135 KENLIIEIQRKITLE

-156 AATIIDQNNPHG
+156 AATIIDQNNPRS
-168 RKKSLNNN
+168 RKKS
-176 NININMINPPESN
+176 IPAYESN
-189 KNVINNILNQSM
+189 KNIINNVLNQSI

-217 ITGLCFASDE
+217 ITGLCYASDE

-232 MIFRVSRDK
+232 MIFRVSHDK

-246 FDAEFPEE
+246 FEAEFPEE
-254 FTPKEPM
+254 FNPKEPM

-281 CDVYNCPRFDIPEN
+281 CEVYNCPRFDIPEN

-307 SEKILEHKNYL
+307 FEKILEHKNYL
-318 FEAKKTLKSYLED
+318 LEAKKTLKSYLED

-350 LIYLNLSKC
+350 LVFLNLAKC

-373 EKNFEKLKREIN
+373 QKNFEKLKHELN
-385 SRFDDD
+385 SRVDDD
-391 STATFI
+391 SIATFI
-397 DVKDYGMDRPTYID
+397 DVKDYGMERPTYID

-448 GIMFGDAGHGL
+448 GIMFGDVGHGL
-459 ILLVITLYLFYL
+459 ILFFITLYLFNL
-471 ANKKRKNFNGVI
+471 ANKNRKKQGPI
-483 NSDELPYN
+483 NSDELPFIN
-491 YNLSNN
+491 D
-497 NKNNNNLNESNIE
+497 KNNNNSREI
-510 QNILDSSEDSMLKT
+510 NILDSPEDSMLKS

-536 IFAIF
+536 IFGIF

-553 LNIFG
+553 LNLFG
-558 TCYTSEKNGELILEK
+558 TCYTSKKNGELILSKEHRINAPDK
-573 KSGEKCV
+573 KCV
-580 YPMGLDPSWIGT
+580 YPVGLDPSWIGT
-592 MNELTYTNSLKMKLS
+592 VNELTYTNSLKMKLS

-625 NMNGKNHTAF
+625 NINAKNHTAF
-635 FFEFIPQF
+635 YFEFIPQF

-653 IAMIYYKWGTDY
+653 ISMIFYKWGTDY
-665 DNNTHNA
+665 DSNTHEA
-672 PSLLSIMINM
+672 PSLLTIMINM
-682 AIKFGE
+682 AIKLGE
-688 VDGEPLFQSFYGFSQ
+688 IDGKPLFESFMGFSQ
-703 ETINKLILFI
+703 ESINRLTLFI
-713 CVTLV
+713 CVLLIPV
-718 PIMLFVKPIQFY
+718 MLLVKPINFY
-730 LKKNKNKGVSFRKE
+730 MRKVKTKGIKYRNDGVS
-744 EASLINNENKNDD
+744 LIKNENKNDD
-757 NININNNNNF
+757 NINININD
-767 NNNNINNDFD
+767 NNNINNDYD
-777 LDNLINN
+777 INN
-784 NEDNANLNNSG
+784 DDNMNLNNSG

-800 LSQESKIRA
+800 LSQESAIKP
-809 NELYSDLYQ
+809 NELYSELY
-818 AQKKKYKEEAKSKFQ
+818 ATQKIKYKEEAKTKYQ
-833 FVELFIGQLIEVIE
+833 FIELFIGQLIEVIE

-884 IQNDQVNIVSSVVG
+884 IQNDHTNIASSVIG

-904 VFLLATGFI
+904 VFLFATAFI

-939 KGDGYLFQPFSFR
+939 KGDGYLFRPFSFKN
-952 TIFNGEEILKEK
+952 IFTSDEILKE

>member
-1 MGLLKGEKIV
+1 MGLLKGEQIV

-19 HIPKAIKILEKI
+19 HIPKAVKILEKI
-31 ASLDDPIIEFIDI
+31 ASLEDPVLEFIDI
-44 TENDLEAKKSFA
+44 NENNLEAKKSFL
-56 PSIKRC
+56 PLIKRC

-67 KLNAL
+67 KLNYL
-72 EKFAHEFNIPIEH
+72 EKFANEFNIPIEH
-85 YKEYNEFKTALNKD
+85 YKEYNEFKTALSKD
-99 QEKRKIKDNTYFDF
+99 QAKREVKDNTYFDF
-113 AENEI
+113 TENEI

-135 KENLMIEIQRKITLE
+135 KENLIIEIQRKITLE

-156 AATIIDQNNPHG
+156 AATIIEQNNPRS
-168 RKKSLNNN
+168 RKKS
-176 NININMINPPESN
+176 IPAYESN
-189 KNVINNILNQSM
+189 KNIINNVLNQSI

-217 ITGLCFASDE
+217 ITGLCYASDE

-232 MIFRVSRDK
+232 MIFRVSHDK

-246 FDAEFPEE
+246 FEAEFPEE
-254 FTPKEPM
+254 FNPKEPM

-281 CDVYNCPRFDIPEN
+281 CEVYNCPRFDIPEN

-307 SEKILEHKNYL
+307 FEKILEHKNYL
-318 FEAKKTLKSYLED
+318 LEAKKTLKSYLED

-350 LIYLNLSKC
+350 LVFLNLAKC

-373 EKNFEKLKREIN
+373 QKNFEKLKHELN
-385 SRFDDD
+385 SRVDDD
-391 STATFI
+391 SIATFI
-397 DVKDYGMDRPTYID
+397 DVKDYGMERPTYID

-448 GIMFGDAGHGL
+448 GIMFGDVGHGL
-459 ILLVITLYLFYL
+459 ILFFITLYLFNL
-471 ANKKRKNFNGVI
+471 ANKNRKKQGPI
-483 NSDELPYN
+483 NSDELPFIN
-491 YNLSNN
+491 D
-497 NKNNNNLNESNIE
+497 KNNNNSREI
-510 QNILDSSEDSMLKT
+510 NILDSPEDSMLKS

-536 IFAIF
+536 IFGIF

-553 LNIFG
+553 LNLFG
-558 TCYTSEKNGELILEK
+558 TCYTSKKNGELILSKEHRINAPDN
-573 KSGEKCV
+573 KCV
-580 YPMGLDPSWIGT
+580 YPVGLDPSWIGT
-592 MNELTYTNSLKMKLS
+592 VNELTYTNSLKMKLS

-625 NMNGKNHTAF
+625 NINAKNHTAF
-635 FFEFIPQF
+635 YFEFIPQF

-653 IAMIYYKWGTDY
+653 ISMIFYKWGTDY
-665 DNNTHNA
+665 DSNTHEA
-672 PSLLSIMINM
+672 PSLLTIMINM
-682 AIKFGE
+682 AIKLGE
-688 VDGEPLFQSFYGFSQ
+688 IDGKPLFESFMGFSQ
-703 ETINKLILFI
+703 ESINRLILFI
-713 CVTLV
+713 CVLLIPV
-718 PIMLFVKPIQFY
+718 MLLVKPINFY
-730 LKKNKNKGVSFRKE
+730 MRKVKTKGIKYRNDGVS
-744 EASLINNENKNDD
+744 LIKNENKNDD
-757 NININNNNNF
+757 NINININD
-767 NNNNINNDFD
+767 NNNINNDYD
-777 LDNLINN
+777 INN
-784 NEDNANLNNSG
+784 DDNMNLNNSG

-800 LSQESKIRA
+800 LSQESAIKP
-809 NELYSDLYQ
+809 NELYSELY
-818 AQKKKYKEEAKSKFQ
+818 ATQKIKYKEEAKTKYQ
-833 FVELFIGQLIEVIE
+833 FIELFIGQLIEVIE

-884 IQNDQVNIVSSVVG
+884 IQNDHTNIASSVIG

-904 VFLLATGFI
+904 VFLFATAFI

-939 KGDGYLFQPFSFR
+939 KGDGYLFRPFSFKN
-952 TIFNGEEILKEK
+952 IFTSDEILKE

>member
-1 MGLLKGEKIV
+1 MGLLKGEQIV

-19 HIPKAIKILEKI
+19 HIPKAVKILEKI
-31 ASLDDPIIEFIDI
+31 ASLEDPVLEFIDI
-44 TENDLEAKKSFA
+44 NENNLEAKKSFL
-56 PSIKRC
+56 PLIKRC

-67 KLNAL
+67 KLNDL
-72 EKFAHEFNIPIEH
+72 EKFANEFNIPIEH
-85 YKEYNEFKTALNKD
+85 YKEYNEFKTALSKD
-99 QEKRKIKDNTYFDF
+99 QAKREVKDNTYFDF
-113 AENEI
+113 TENEI
-118 LEEYKTICDLYE
+118 LEEYKTVCDLYE

-135 KENLMIEIQRKITLE
+135 KENLIIEIQRKITLE

-156 AATIIDQNNPHG
+156 AATIIDQNNPRS
-168 RKKSLNNN
+168 RKKS
-176 NININMINPPESN
+176 IPAYESN
-189 KNVINNILNQSM
+189 KNIINNVLNQSI

-217 ITGLCFASDE
+217 ITGLCYASDE

-232 MIFRVSRDK
+232 MIFRVSHDK

-246 FDAEFPEE
+246 FEAEFPEE
-254 FTPKEPM
+254 FNPKEPM

-281 CDVYNCPRFDIPEN
+281 CEVYNCPRFDIPEN

-307 SEKILEHKNYL
+307 FEKILEHKNYL
-318 FEAKKTLKSYLED
+318 LEAKKTLKSYLED

-350 LIYLNLSKC
+350 LVFLNLAKC

-373 EKNFEKLKREIN
+373 QKNFEKLKHELN
-385 SRFDDD
+385 SKVDDD
-391 STATFI
+391 SIATFI
-397 DVKDYGMDRPTYID
+397 DVKDYGMERPTYID

-448 GIMFGDAGHGL
+448 GIMFGDVGHGL
-459 ILLVITLYLFYL
+459 ILFFITLYLFNL
-471 ANKKRKNFNGVI
+471 ANKNRKKQGPI
-483 NSDELPYN
+483 NSDELPFIN
-491 YNLSNN
+491 DK
-497 NKNNNNLNESNIE
+497 KNNNSREI
-510 QNILDSSEDSMLKT
+510 NILDSPEDSMLKS

-536 IFAIF
+536 IFGIF

-553 LNIFG
+553 LNLFG
-558 TCYTSEKNGELILEK
+558 TCYTSKKNGELILSKEHRINAPDK
-573 KSGEKCV
+573 KCV
-580 YPMGLDPSWIGT
+580 YPVGLDPSWIGT
-592 MNELTYTNSLKMKLS
+592 VNELTYTNSLKMKLS

-625 NMNGKNHTAF
+625 NINAKNHTAF
-635 FFEFIPQF
+635 YFEFIPQF

-653 IAMIYYKWGTDY
+653 ISMIFYKWGTDY
-665 DNNTHNA
+665 DSNTHEA
-672 PSLLSIMINM
+672 PSLLTIMINM
-682 AIKFGE
+682 AIKLGE
-688 VDGEPLFQSFYGFSQ
+688 IDGKPLFESFMGFSQ
-703 ETINKLILFI
+703 ESINRLILFI
-713 CVTLV
+713 CVLLI
-718 PIMLFVKPIQFY
+718 PIMLLVKPINFY
-730 LKKNKNKGVSFRKE
+730 MRKVKTKGIKYRNDGVS
-744 EASLINNENKNDD
+744 LIKNENKNDD
-757 NININNNNNF
+757 NINININD
-767 NNNNINNDFD
+767 NNNINNDYD
-777 LDNLINN
+777 INN
-784 NEDNANLNNSG
+784 DDNMNLNNSG

-800 LSQESKIRA
+800 LSQESAIKP
-809 NELYSDLYQ
+809 NELYSELY
-818 AQKKKYKEEAKSKFQ
+818 ATQKIKYKEEAKTKYQ
-833 FVELFIGQLIEVIE
+833 FIELFIGQLIEVIE

-884 IQNDQVNIVSSVVG
+884 IQNDHTNIASSVIG

-904 VFLLATGFI
+904 VFLFATAFI

-939 KGDGYLFQPFSFR
+939 KGDGYLFRPFSFKN
-952 TIFNGEEILKEK
+952 IFTSDEILKE

>member
-31 ASLDDPIIEFIDI
+31 ASLEDPIIEFIDI

-62 ENMEV
+62 ENIEI
-67 KLNAL
+67 KLNEL
-72 EKFAHEFNIPIEH
+72 EKFANEFNIPIDH
-85 YKEYNEFKTALNKD
+85 YKEYKEFKAALNKD
-99 QEKRKIKDNTYFDF
+99 QQKRQVKDNSYFDF
-113 AENEI
+113 VENEI

-135 KENLMIEIQRKITLE
+135 KENLIIEIQRKITLE

-168 RKKSLNNN
+168 KRKSSINN
-176 NININMINPPESN
+176 NIILNSKESN
-189 KNVINNILNQSM
+189 KNIINNILNQSM

-210 RENQYEP
+210 RENQYES
-217 ITGLCFASDE
+217 ITGLCFAKDE

-232 MIFRVSRDK
+232 MIFRVSHDK
-241 VLCTF
+241 VLCTY

-254 FTPKEPM
+254 FKPKEPM

-281 CDVYNCPRFDIPEN
+281 CDVYNCPRFDVPDN
-295 YVGHVME
+295 YLGNADSYAGHVME

-318 FEAKKTLKSYLED
+318 FEAKKSLKSYLED
-331 YILIKKKLQ
+331 YILIKKRLQ

-373 EKNFEKLKREIN
+373 QKNFEKLQNAI
-385 SRFDDD
+385 SSSFDDD

-397 DVKDYGMDRPTYID
+397 DLKDYGMDRPTYIE
-411 VNEFTY
+411 VNDFTY

-448 GIMFGDAGHGL
+448 GIMFGDIGHGL

-471 ANKKRKNFNGVI
+471 ANKNRRNINGVI
-483 NSDELPYN
+483 NSDELPLN
-491 YNLSNN
+491 NL
-497 NKNNNNLNESNIE
+497 NNNNI
-510 QNILDSSEDSMLKT
+510 NILDSNDDSMLKS

-553 LNIFG
+553 LNLFG

-573 KSGEKCV
+573 IKGEKCV
-580 YPMGLDPSWIGT
+580 YPIGLDPSWIGSN
-592 MNELTYTNSLKMKLS
+592 NELTFSNSLKMKLS

-625 NMNGKNHTAF
+625 NLNKKNMIAF
-635 FFEFIPQF
+635 YFEFIPQF

-653 IAMIYYKWGTDY
+653 ITMIYYKWGTDY
-665 DNNTHNA
+665 DNNTDDA

-682 AIKFGE
+682 AIKLGE
-688 VDGEPLFQSFYGFSQ
+688 IDGEPLFESFLGFSQ
-703 ETINKLILFI
+703 ESINQMILVFCI
-713 CVTLV
+713 LLV
-718 PIMLFVKPIQFY
+718 PVMLFVKPIQFY
-730 LKKNKNKGVSFRKE
+730 LRKSRTKGISYRKE
-744 EASLINNENKNDD
+744 EMSLIQNENKNEDNL
-757 NININNNNNF
+757 NINEDKEDNF
-767 NNNNINNDFD
+767 
-777 LDNLINN
+777 N

-800 LSQESKIRA
+800 LSQESAIKP
-809 NELYSDLYQ
+809 NELYSQLYK
-818 AQKKKYKEEAKSKFQ
+818 AQKLKYKEESKTKFQ
-833 FVELFIGQLIEVIE
+833 FIELFIGQLIEVIE

-884 IQNDQVNIVSSVVG
+884 IQNDQVNIVSSVIG

-904 VFLLATGFI
+904 VFLLATAFI

-939 KGDGYLFQPFSFR
+939 KGDGYLFEPFSFKN
-952 TIFNGEEILKEK
+952 IFNNEEILKE

>member
-1 MGLLKGEKIV
+1 MGLLKGEQIV

-19 HIPKAIKILEKI
+19 HIPKAVKILEKI
-31 ASLDDPIIEFIDI
+31 ASLEDPVLEFIDI
-44 TENDLEAKKSFA
+44 NENNLEAKKSFL
-56 PSIKRC
+56 PLIKRC

-67 KLNAL
+67 KLNDL
-72 EKFAHEFNIPIEH
+72 EKFANEFNIPIEH
-85 YKEYNEFKTALNKD
+85 YKEYNEFKTALSKD
-99 QEKRKIKDNTYFDF
+99 QAKREVKDNTYFDF
-113 AENEI
+113 TENEI
-118 LEEYKTICDLYE
+118 LEEYKTVCDLYE

-135 KENLMIEIQRKITLE
+135 KENLIIEIQRKITLE

-156 AATIIDQNNPHG
+156 AATIIDQNNPRS
-168 RKKSLNNN
+168 RKKS
-176 NININMINPPESN
+176 IPAYESN
-189 KNVINNILNQSM
+189 KNIINNVLNQSI

-217 ITGLCFASDE
+217 ITGLCYASDE

-232 MIFRVSRDK
+232 MIFRVSHDK

-246 FDAEFPEE
+246 FEAEFPEE
-254 FTPKEPM
+254 FNPKEPM

-281 CDVYNCPRFDIPEN
+281 CEVYNCPRFDIPEN

-307 SEKILEHKNYL
+307 FEKILEHKNYL
-318 FEAKKTLKSYLED
+318 LEAKKTLKSYLED

-350 LIYLNLSKC
+350 LVFLNLAKC

-373 EKNFEKLKREIN
+373 QKNFEKLKHELN
-385 SRFDDD
+385 SRVDDD
-391 STATFI
+391 SIATFI
-397 DVKDYGMDRPTYID
+397 DVKDYGMERPTYID

-448 GIMFGDAGHGL
+448 GIMFGDVGHGL
-459 ILLVITLYLFYL
+459 ILFFITLYLFNL
-471 ANKKRKNFNGVI
+471 ANKNRKKQGPI
-483 NSDELPYN
+483 NSDELPFIN
-491 YNLSNN
+491 D
-497 NKNNNNLNESNIE
+497 KNNNNSREI
-510 QNILDSSEDSMLKT
+510 NILDSPEDSMLKS

-536 IFAIF
+536 IFGIF

-553 LNIFG
+553 LNLFG
-558 TCYTSEKNGELILEK
+558 TCYTSKKNGELILSKEHRINAPDK
-573 KSGEKCV
+573 KCV
-580 YPMGLDPSWIGT
+580 YPVGLDPSWIGT
-592 MNELTYTNSLKMKLS
+592 VNELTYTNSLKMKLS

-625 NMNGKNHTAF
+625 NINAKNHTAF
-635 FFEFIPQF
+635 YFEFIPQF

-653 IAMIYYKWGTDY
+653 ISMIFYKWGTDY
-665 DNNTHNA
+665 DSNTHEA
-672 PSLLSIMINM
+672 PSLLTIMINM
-682 AIKFGE
+682 AIKLGE
-688 VDGEPLFQSFYGFSQ
+688 IDGKPLFESFMGFSQ
-703 ETINKLILFI
+703 ESINRLILFI
-713 CVTLV
+713 CVLLIPV
-718 PIMLFVKPIQFY
+718 MLLVKPINFY
-730 LKKNKNKGVSFRKE
+730 MRKVKTKGIKYRNDGVS
-744 EASLINNENKNDD
+744 LIKNENKNDD
-757 NININNNNNF
+757 NININLND
-767 NNNNINNDFD
+767 NNNINNDYD
-777 LDNLINN
+777 INN
-784 NEDNANLNNSG
+784 DDNMNLNNSG

-800 LSQESKIRA
+800 LSQESAIKP
-809 NELYSDLYQ
+809 NELYSELY
-818 AQKKKYKEEAKSKFQ
+818 ATQKIKYKEEAKTKYQ
-833 FVELFIGQLIEVIE
+833 FIELFIGQLIEVIE

-884 IQNDQVNIVSSVVG
+884 IQNDHTNIASSVIG

-904 VFLLATGFI
+904 VFLFATAFI

-939 KGDGYLFQPFSFR
+939 KGDGYLFRPFSFKN
-952 TIFNGEEILKEK
+952 IFTSDEILKE